1 MSTLGDINVVISAT
15 DEASG
20 VIEKVNASL
29 GDLSG
34 AGLERA
40 NKSLKTFRDEMGK
53 AEKNITTQ
61 KNALKQV
68 ETEYNKNTKGL
79 NDNLKALK
87 NNQSRVQ
94 NSIVTR
100 QEELEKLKA
109 SSVGL
114 DKNSIA
120 FKDNAKAIK
129 WTQTEID
136 GLQKQHKSIGAEIEK
151 VNKDI
156 QKNSD
161 SVTAARKA
169 VAEAEATYGKFAQK
183 LPEVEAAQ
191 KKIDKAMNAEKWV
204 NTGKSMKDV
213 GGAIDDITKPLQF
226 AAAGTLALGVAS
238 GKAAMDY
245 ETAFTGVRKTIDGTE
260 EQFVALNKGLRNMSE
275 TTPVAAKDL
284 ANLAAVGGQLGVGI
298 ENIEKFTKVI
308 ADMNVATNLTG
319 EEGAATLAQFMNVM
333 GENIDN
339 VDRVGSSI
347 VDLGNHSATTERDIA
362 EMAQRMGSFARSVG
376 IGTPQVLGYAAALA
390 SMGVEAQAGGSAV
403 GRTWASIQKA
413 VSGGGE
419 ELEAFAKYAGVS
431 AEEFKKQWNTDASGA
446 FNGLIKGLNQAE
458 DLTAA
463 LAEVGI
469 NNTLDVTAIQL
480 LAKGYDLMT
489 DCLNRSSKAYEENT
503 ALTNEAN
510 AAYNTVANKLKMA
523 MNAVTNAGIE
533 WGNVL
538 LPEVQKGAEWIGKAG
553 EALGNMSE
561 GQKQVYLGIGKTV
574 LVTGALSKA
583 VAVGTKTIGGIVEGV
598 GTLRGLFAGG
608 ALTGDATTAAVSIG
622 KVSGAVGGLV
632 LACVAA
638 KKASDYVY
646 DLNYNWSKGLEKG
659 DKSIDSSLEKY
670 QKINAAQKEISE
682 LKLTIESPESS
693 QEQVETAKQRLEE
706 IKQMLSEEYNLVIK
720 ADNSD
725 LDDAVK
731 SAQKISKNELQ
742 QSINEQ
748 SAELWERRGKFE
760 SYVSDYEAEKGR
772 YNNALAKQTKFSDL
786 KRQVS
791 ELDSEYRAGN
801 ISLAQYNN
809 SIKDLAKNAG
819 LSENAQRNATAA
831 VNEINTAYDNATY
844 NAEQYRKNME
854 NLTKAYTEVQD
865 KAKNVAKA
873 DAEMLNNAA
882 VEGDTAQM
890 EKTLSHMAD
899 IVKTYKLNAGEFAQ
913 TAALA
918 MNGVDSLNT
927 AWEKG
932 GDTLN
937 GVVNDY
943 IRAMNEFGASAQ
955 DTTVGAALIQN
966 GFTDVGQAAAKGDE
980 AVKGVL
986 KSIKSIGQQQG
997 LFDGLNADE
1006 ISGKI
1011 NDIAHAI
1018 GLLPKGKQIRIT
1030 ADGNIDIIDRAKQA
1044 ADELNKKGNI
1054 KVKIDVNGNVELLNT
1069 ADKKLKELVKNNK
1082 VDIKFNFDTKTSD
1095 IFDKAG
1101 NKMGEITVDGKVIW
1115 TSDTTEPD
1123 SYKPEAEGTANFE
1136 LGEHPT
1142 EAPDISGD
1150 ANFTL
1155 GNHPTEA
1162 PAIPGTANYNGNFPK
1177 SAPTIE
1183 GTAVYHVK
1191 LMGGGVL
1198 ANRIQGKAKG
1208 TQNFSGGLA
1217 MVNDEEGVS
1226 DNRELIIDGGRA
1238 FIPHGRNVI
1247 LPLSRG
1253 AKVYTARQTKRIMTA
1268 MGIPHYAQG
1277 KDNSEAF
1284 TTAKDDWTHYTKTHA
1299 VTITQELE
1307 KWVELSEKFKDNQKD
1322 IEDIE
1327 EEIYSL
1333 TVKQNDELNKTSEK
1347 WADKRIFNNDW
1358 EEYGDDIYSA
1368 YDRIKVRNME
1378 MVSSGKMTWDDY
1390 AEYMESAGE
1399 KMYDGRRDQSEKWL
1413 EHEKKYN
1420 KLSEEDYGAGLQ
1432 RMREY
1437 TLQMYEQGL
1446 IDKEKYRQA
1455 DRELEEKYLDFVS
1468 DKNANE
1474 YSAWQNDADM
1484 WERMRDTYDDW
1495 ADYNDSKLDF
1505 IKRKIEKVEDFYKDG
1520 KISFDEY
1527 DIATKNYQMDYYN
1540 EQSRIYD
1547 EKLQEFSSR
1556 ISKLREKYSDAEQK
1570 LQDSWTVSDR
1580 KENIEDLQSQIAM
1593 YRNATTHAGQEKLK
1607 SLESQLKDAQR
1618 QQQLYELQ
1626 QSNNK
1631 VLTQMQ
1637 SQYDYLEENKAAKL
1651 RELMKSTVDIAKLEA
1666 NMSAQIAAAKNA
1678 LNSDSL
1684 RQYNVLKDI
1693 YSAIKG
1699 LRMGATYTD
1708 SRTINNYQG
1717 TYNPK
1722 GVWSIV
1728 NGIAVGGMGS
1738 FVF

>member
-1 MSTLGDINVVISAT
+1 MSEVDSINIRITAT
-15 DEASG
+15 DEASANIQRVSNSLNSLNSGGRNAQNVAAG
-20 VIEKVNASL
+20 VE
-29 GDLSG
+29 
-34 AGLERA
+34 
-40 NKSLKTFRDEMGK
+40 
-53 AEKNITTQ
+53 
-61 KNALKQV
+61 
-68 ETEYNKNTKGL
+68 
-79 NDNLKALK
+79 
-87 NNQSRVQ
+87 SRW
-94 NSIVTR
+94 TR
-100 QEELEKLKA
+100 
-109 SSVGL
+109 
-114 DKNSIA
+114 
-120 FKDNAKAIK
+120 
-129 WTQTEID
+129 
-136 GLQKQHKSIGAEIEK
+136 
-151 VNKDI
+151 
-156 QKNSD
+156 
-161 SVTAARKA
+161 
-169 VAEAEATYGKFAQK
+169 
-183 LPEVEAAQ
+183 
-191 KKIDKAMNAEKWV
+191 
-204 NTGKSMKDV
+204 TGKSMKDV

-245 ETAFTGVRKTIDGTE
+245 ETAFTGVRKTVDGTE
-260 EQFVALNKGLRNMSE
+260 EQLSAVDKGLKEMSK
-275 TTPVAAKDL
+275 TTPVSAAEL
-284 ANLAAVGGQLGVGI
+284 ANLAAVGGQLGI
-298 ENIEKFTKVI
+298 ETGETGETILKFTKTM
-308 ADMNVATNLTG
+308 ADMGAATNLTG
-319 EEGAATLAQFMNVM
+319 EQGAAAMARFLNVM
-333 GENIDN
+333 GESKDN

-347 VDLGNHSATTERDIA
+347 VDLGNHTATSEAEIA
-362 EMAQRMGSFARSVG
+362 EMALRMGKFGNTVG
-376 IGTPQVLGYAAALA
+376 MNSAQVLGYSAAL
-390 SMGVEAQAGGSAV
+390 SSLGIEAQMGGSAI
-403 GRTWASIQKA
+403 GRTWLSIQEA

-419 ELEAFAKYAGVS
+419 SLEAFAKYAGVS
-431 AEEFKKQWNTDASGA
+431 AADFKKQWSTDPSGA
-446 FNGLIKGLNQAE
+446 FNSLIKGLSATK
-458 DLTAA
+458 DLTKALGDLGIDNIQDKQAVMA
-463 LAEVGI
+463 LA
-469 NNTLDVTAIQL
+469 N
-480 LAKGYDLMT
+480 GYDLMT

-561 GQKQVYLGIGKTV
+561 GQKQATLTAGKFI
-574 LVTGALSKA
+574 LVTGASTKA
-583 VAVGTKTIGGIVEGV
+583 VASGAKTIGGLVEGIGKLKEV
-598 GTLRGLFAGG
+598 ANAGG
-608 ALTGDATTAAVSIG
+608 AAGKIASATLGLGKFGIAV
-622 KVSGAVGGLV
+622 GAVTGGIYL
-632 LACVAA
+632 A
-638 KKASDYVY
+638 KKAYEGFENRKLNFSKDLASDAAELL
-646 DLNYNWSKGLEKG
+646 DM
-659 DKSIDSSLEKY
+659 
-670 QKINAAQKEISE
+670 QKRYSE
-682 LKLTIESPESS
+682 LNKLQWEYRDLTSRSNSGQLKGEEL
-693 QEQVETAKQRLEE
+693 EYAKNRVEE
-706 IKQMLSEEYNLVIK
+706 IKKILSEQFKINVDSGDIDNAIEKSKQLMRSQMIPKRSELISQVGSISDNDYKDLVATWENNSRTLDEYSNKMQANSNASEAIQKLCNDWQELTVEQQMSVDKQKEFSKALNDAAHAGGIPEDWIYGYNEFGKALLDLGANYKELSDKSEKLRESISRDDETIRNMKKSCEDLAQIGILEIENGETEKGLNDMALAIK
-720 ADNSD
+720 KAGLS
-725 LDDAVK
+725 ATEY
-731 SAQKISKNELQ
+731 AQK
-742 QSINEQ
+742 
-748 SAELWERRGKFE
+748 A
-760 SYVSDYEAEKGR
+760 
-772 YNNALAKQTKFSDL
+772 ALAKT
-786 KRQVS
+786 
-791 ELDSEYRAGN
+791 
-801 ISLAQYNN
+801 
-809 SIKDLAKNAG
+809 
-819 LSENAQRNATAA
+819 
-831 VNEINTAYDNATY
+831 
-844 NAEQYRKNME
+844 
-854 NLTKAYTEVQD
+854 
-865 KAKNVAKA
+865 
-873 DAEMLNNAA
+873 
-882 VEGDTAQM
+882 
-890 EKTLSHMAD
+890 
-899 IVKTYKLNAGEFAQ
+899 
-913 TAALA
+913 
-918 MNGVDSLNT
+918 GVDSLST
-927 AWEKG
+927 AWRQAAEG
-932 GDTLN
+932 NGTALN
-937 GVVNDY
+937 NVVNEY
-943 IRAMNEFGASAQ
+943 INSMQKFGASAQ
-955 DTTVGAALIQN
+955 DTAVGAALIQN

-1054 KVKIDVNGNVELLNT
+1054 KVKIDVDGNVELLST
-1069 ADKKLKELVKNNK
+1069 ADEKLKELVKNNE
-1082 VDIKFNFDTKTSD
+1082 VDIKFNFDTETSD
-1095 IFDKAG
+1095 ILDKAG
-1101 NKMGEITVDGKVIW
+1101 NKIGEITVDGKVIW

-1123 SYKPEAEGTANFE
+1123 NYTPKDKPATAIYSCDSTEPDGYQPKDKTATVYYKVEM
-1136 LGEHPT
+1136 
-1142 EAPDISGD
+1142 I
-1150 ANFTL
+1150 
-1155 GNHPTEA
+1155 
-1162 PAIPGTANYNGNFPK
+1162 
-1177 SAPTIE
+1177 
-1183 GTAVYHVK
+1183 
-1191 LMGGGVL
+1191 GGGIL
-1198 ANRIQGKAKG
+1198 NNRVQGKTWDGKVKENAKG

-1333 TVKQNDELNKTSEK
+1333 TVKQNDERNKASEK

-1399 KMYDGRRDQSEKWL
+1399 KMYDSRRDQSEKWL

-1495 ADYNDSKLDF
+1495 SEYNDSKLDF

-1580 KENIEDLQSQIAM
+1580 KENIEDLQNQIAM

-1699 LRMGATYTD
+1699 LRLGASYTD
-1708 SRTINNYQG
+1708 SRTINNYKG
-1717 TYNPK
+1717 EYNPK

>member
-61 KNALKQV
+61 KNALKQA

-136 GLQKQHKSIGAEIEK
+136 SLQKQHKSIGTEIEK

-245 ETAFTGVRKTIDGTE
+245 ETAFTGVRKTVDGTE
-260 EQFVALNKGLRNMSE
+260 EQLAAVDKGLKEMSK
-275 TTPVAAKDL
+275 TTPVSAAEL
-284 ANLAAVGGQLGVGI
+284 ANLAAVGGQLGI
-298 ENIEKFTKVI
+298 ETGETGETILKFTKTM
-308 ADMNVATNLTG
+308 ADMGAATNLTG
-319 EEGAATLAQFMNVM
+319 EQGAAAMARFLNVM
-333 GENIDN
+333 GESKDN

-347 VDLGNHSATTERDIA
+347 VDLGNHTATSEAEIA
-362 EMAQRMGSFARSVG
+362 EMALRMGKFGNTVG
-376 IGTPQVLGYAAALA
+376 MNSAQVLGYSAAL
-390 SMGVEAQAGGSAV
+390 SSLGIEAQMGGSAI
-403 GRTWASIQKA
+403 GRTWLSTQEA

-419 ELEAFAKYAGVS
+419 SLEAFAKYAGVS
-431 AEEFKKQWNTDASGA
+431 AADFKKQWSTDPSGA
-446 FNGLIKGLNQAE
+446 FNSLIKGLSATK
-458 DLTAA
+458 DLTKALGDLGIDNIQDKQAVMA
-463 LAEVGI
+463 LA
-469 NNTLDVTAIQL
+469 N
-480 LAKGYDLMT
+480 GYDLMT

-725 LDDAVK
+725 LDDVVK

-760 SYVSDYEAEKGR
+760 SYVSDYEAEKGK

-819 LSENAQRNATAA
+819 LSENAQRNAKAA

-844 NAEQYRKNME
+844 NAEQYSKNME

-966 GFTDVGQAAAKGDE
+966 GFTDIGQAAAKGDE

-986 KSIKSIGQQQG
+986 DSIKSIGQQQG
-997 LFDGLNADE
+997 LFDGLNTE
-1006 ISGKI
+1006 QITSKI

-1018 GLLPKGKQIRIT
+1018 GLLPK
-1030 ADGNIDIIDRAKQA
+1030 N
-1044 ADELNKKGNI
+1044 
-1054 KVKIDVNGNVELLNT
+1054 
-1069 ADKKLKELVKNNK
+1069 KELT
-1082 VDIKFNFDTKTSD
+1082 I
-1095 IFDKAG
+1095 
-1101 NKMGEITVDGKVIW
+1101 DGKVVW
-1115 TSDTTEPD
+1115 KSDTSEPD

-1183 GTAVYHVK
+1183 GTAVYRVK

-1198 ANRIQGKAKG
+1198 ANRIQGNAKG

-1333 TVKQNDELNKTSEK
+1333 TVKENDEKNKASEK

-1378 MVSSGKMTWDDY
+1378 MVSSGKMTWEDY
-1390 AEYMESAGE
+1390 TEYMESAGE
-1399 KMYDGRRDQSEKWL
+1399 KMYDSRRDQSEKWL

-1580 KENIEDLQSQIAM
+1580 KENIEDLQNQIAM

-1666 NMSAQIAAAKNA
+1666 NMSAQIAVAKNA

-1684 RQYNVLKDI
+1684 RQYNVLRDI

>member
-1 MSTLGDINVVISAT
+1 MSTLDDINVVISAT

-53 AEKNITTQ
+53 AEKNIKSQ
-61 KNALKQV
+61 KENVISNQKALQSASVTLREKQAAV
-68 ETEYNKNTKGL
+68 KAVAREYKANT
-79 NDNLKALK
+79 AELK
-87 NNQSRVQ
+87 NNGSALKLEAENISKTIAQNKEKISTLQ
-94 NSIVTR
+94 NSNKSLKR
-100 QEELEKLKA
+100 NSEEYKKNAEQIKKVRSENTDLISKNKA
-109 SSVGL
+109 L
-114 DKNSIA
+114 TASIKENDSA
-120 FKDNAKAIK
+120 
-129 WTQTEID
+129 
-136 GLQKQHKSIGAEIEK
+136 IEK
-151 VNKDI
+151 AAKKYKDA
-156 QKNSD
+156 QAEVKE
-161 SVTAARKA
+161 AAAEYKKQSAAVKESKKA

-245 ETAFTGVRKTIDGTE
+245 ETAFTGVRKTVDGTE

-489 DCLNRSSKAYEENT
+489 DCLNRSSRAYEENT

-510 AAYNTVANKLKMA
+510 AAYNTTANKLKMA

-583 VAVGTKTIGGIVEGV
+583 VAVGTKTIGGIVEGI

-608 ALTGDATTAAVSIG
+608 ALTGDAATAAVSIG

-659 DKSIDSSLEKY
+659 DKSIDRSLEKY
-670 QKINAAQKEISE
+670 QKINAAQKEISQ

-955 DTTVGAALIQN
+955 DTAVGAALIQN

-986 KSIKSIGQQQG
+986 DSIKSIGQQQG
-997 LFDGLNADE
+997 LFDGLNTEQITA
-1006 ISGKI
+1006 KI

-1018 GLLPKGKQIRIT
+1018 GLLPK
-1030 ADGNIDIIDRAKQA
+1030 N
-1044 ADELNKKGNI
+1044 
-1054 KVKIDVNGNVELLNT
+1054 
-1069 ADKKLKELVKNNK
+1069 KELT
-1082 VDIKFNFDTKTSD
+1082 I
-1095 IFDKAG
+1095 
-1101 NKMGEITVDGKVIW
+1101 DGKVVW
-1115 TSDTTEPD
+1115 KSDTSEPD
-1123 SYKPEAEGTANFE
+1123 SYEPEAEGTANFE

-1142 EAPDISGD
+1142 EAPNISGD

-1284 TTAKDDWTHYTKTHA
+1284 TTAKDDWTRYTKTHA

-1333 TVKQNDELNKTSEK
+1333 TVKQNDERNKASEK

-1399 KMYDGRRDQSEKWL
+1399 KMYDSRRDQSEKWL

-1495 ADYNDSKLDF
+1495 SEYNDSKLDF

-1580 KENIEDLQSQIAM
+1580 KENIEDLQNQIAM

-1666 NMSAQIAAAKNA
+1666 NMSSQIAAAKNA

-1684 RQYNVLKDI
+1684 RQYNVLRDI

-1699 LRMGATYTD
+1699 LRLGASYTD

>member
-1 MSTLGDINVVISAT
+1 MSEVDSINIRITAT
-15 DEASG
+15 DEASANIQRVSNSLNSLNSGGRNAQNVAAG
-20 VIEKVNASL
+20 VE
-29 GDLSG
+29 
-34 AGLERA
+34 
-40 NKSLKTFRDEMGK
+40 
-53 AEKNITTQ
+53 
-61 KNALKQV
+61 
-68 ETEYNKNTKGL
+68 
-79 NDNLKALK
+79 
-87 NNQSRVQ
+87 SRW
-94 NSIVTR
+94 TR
-100 QEELEKLKA
+100 
-109 SSVGL
+109 
-114 DKNSIA
+114 
-120 FKDNAKAIK
+120 
-129 WTQTEID
+129 
-136 GLQKQHKSIGAEIEK
+136 
-151 VNKDI
+151 
-156 QKNSD
+156 
-161 SVTAARKA
+161 
-169 VAEAEATYGKFAQK
+169 
-183 LPEVEAAQ
+183 
-191 KKIDKAMNAEKWV
+191 
-204 NTGKSMKDV
+204 TGKSMKDV
-213 GGAIDDITKPLQF
+213 GGAIDEITKPLQF

-245 ETAFTGVRKTIDGTE
+245 ETAFTGVRKTVDGTE
-260 EQFVALNKGLRNMSE
+260 EQLAAVDKGLKEMSK
-275 TTPVAAKDL
+275 TTPVNAAEL
-284 ANLAAVGGQLGVGI
+284 ANLAAVGGQLGI
-298 ENIEKFTKVI
+298 ETGETGETILKFTKTM
-308 ADMNVATNLTG
+308 ADMGAATNLTG
-319 EEGAATLAQFMNVM
+319 EQGAAAMARFLNVM
-333 GENIDN
+333 GESKDN

-347 VDLGNHSATTERDIA
+347 VDLGNRTATSEAEIA
-362 EMAQRMGSFARSVG
+362 EMALRMGKFGNTVG
-376 IGTPQVLGYAAALA
+376 MNSAQVLGYSAAL
-390 SMGVEAQAGGSAV
+390 SSLGIEAQMGGSAI
-403 GRTWASIQKA
+403 GRTWLSIQEA

-419 ELEAFAKYAGVS
+419 SLEAFAKYAGVS
-431 AEEFKKQWNTDASGA
+431 AADFKKQWSTDPSGA
-446 FNGLIKGLNQAE
+446 FNSLIKGLSATK
-458 DLTAA
+458 DLTKALGDLGIDNIQDKQAVMA
-463 LAEVGI
+463 LA
-469 NNTLDVTAIQL
+469 N
-480 LAKGYDLMT
+480 GYDLMT

-553 EALGNMSE
+553 EALGNMSDE
-561 GQKQVYLGIGKTV
+561 GKRAYLGIGKTV
-574 LVTGALSKA
+574 LVTGALSKGGA
-583 VAVGTKTIGGIVEGV
+583 AIVKTIGGVAEGI

-608 ALTGDATTAAVSIG
+608 ALTGDAATAAVSIG
-622 KVSGAVGGLV
+622 KVSGAVGGLI
-632 LACVAA
+632 LACVGA
-638 KKASDYVY
+638 KKASEYVY

-819 LSENAQRNATAA
+819 LSENSQRNAKAA

-844 NAEQYRKNME
+844 NAEQYSKNME

-932 GDTLN
+932 GDTLD
-937 GVVNDY
+937 GVVKDY

-966 GFTDVGQAAAKGDE
+966 GFTDIGQAAAKGDE

-986 KSIKSIGQQQG
+986 NSIKSIGQQQG
-997 LFDGLNADE
+997 LFDGLNTEQITA
-1006 ISGKI
+1006 KI

-1018 GLLPKGKQIRIT
+1018 GLLPK
-1030 ADGNIDIIDRAKQA
+1030 N
-1044 ADELNKKGNI
+1044 
-1054 KVKIDVNGNVELLNT
+1054 
-1069 ADKKLKELVKNNK
+1069 KELT
-1082 VDIKFNFDTKTSD
+1082 I
-1095 IFDKAG
+1095 
-1101 NKMGEITVDGKVIW
+1101 DGKVVW
-1115 TSDTTEPD
+1115 KSDTSEPD
-1123 SYKPEAEGTANFE
+1123 SYEPEDKNPTVVYGKDSTEPDGYQPTDKNATAIF
-1136 LGEHPT
+1136 GKDST
-1142 EAPDISGD
+1142 EPDGYQPENKY
-1150 ANFTL
+1150 ATVYYKV
-1155 GNHPTEA
+1155 E
-1162 PAIPGTANYNGNFPK
+1162 
-1177 SAPTIE
+1177 TI
-1183 GTAVYHVK
+1183 
-1191 LMGGGVL
+1191 GGGIL
-1198 ANRIQGKAKG
+1198 NNRVQGKTWDGKVKENAKG

-1333 TVKQNDELNKTSEK
+1333 TVKQNDERNKASEK

-1399 KMYDGRRDQSEKWL
+1399 KMYDSRRDQSEKWL

-1495 ADYNDSKLDF
+1495 SEYNDSKLDF

-1580 KENIEDLQSQIAM
+1580 KENIEDLQNQIAM
-1593 YRNATTHAGQEKLK
+1593 YRNATTRAGQEKLK

-1684 RQYNVLKDI
+1684 RQYNVLRDI

-1708 SRTINNYQG
+1708 SRTINNYKG
-1717 TYNPK
+1717 EYNPK

>member
-1 MSTLGDINVVISAT
+1 MSEVDSINIRITAT
-15 DEASG
+15 DEASANIQRVSNSLNSLNSGGRNAQNVAAG
-20 VIEKVNASL
+20 VE
-29 GDLSG
+29 
-34 AGLERA
+34 
-40 NKSLKTFRDEMGK
+40 
-53 AEKNITTQ
+53 
-61 KNALKQV
+61 
-68 ETEYNKNTKGL
+68 
-79 NDNLKALK
+79 
-87 NNQSRVQ
+87 SRW
-94 NSIVTR
+94 TR
-100 QEELEKLKA
+100 
-109 SSVGL
+109 
-114 DKNSIA
+114 
-120 FKDNAKAIK
+120 
-129 WTQTEID
+129 
-136 GLQKQHKSIGAEIEK
+136 
-151 VNKDI
+151 
-156 QKNSD
+156 
-161 SVTAARKA
+161 
-169 VAEAEATYGKFAQK
+169 
-183 LPEVEAAQ
+183 
-191 KKIDKAMNAEKWV
+191 
-204 NTGKSMKDV
+204 TGKSMKDV

-245 ETAFTGVRKTIDGTE
+245 ETAFTGVRKTVDGTE
-260 EQFVALNKGLRNMSE
+260 EQLAAVDKGLKELSK
-275 TTPVAAKDL
+275 TTPVSAAEL
-284 ANLAAVGGQLGVGI
+284 ANLAAVGGQLGI
-298 ENIEKFTKVI
+298 ETGETGETILKFTKTM
-308 ADMNVATNLTG
+308 ADMGAATNLTG
-319 EEGAATLAQFMNVM
+319 EQGAAAMARFLNVM
-333 GENIDN
+333 GESKDN

-347 VDLGNHSATTERDIA
+347 VDLGNHTATSEAEIA
-362 EMAQRMGSFARSVG
+362 EMALRMGKFGNTVG
-376 IGTPQVLGYAAALA
+376 MNSAQVLGYSAAL
-390 SMGVEAQAGGSAV
+390 SSLGIEAQMGGSAI
-403 GRTWASIQKA
+403 GRTWLSIQEA

-419 ELEAFAKYAGVS
+419 SLEAFAKYAGVS
-431 AEEFKKQWNTDASGA
+431 AADFKKQWSTDPSGA
-446 FNGLIKGLNQAE
+446 FNSLIKGLSATK
-458 DLTAA
+458 DLTKALGDLGIDNIQDKQAVMA
-463 LAEVGI
+463 LA
-469 NNTLDVTAIQL
+469 N
-480 LAKGYDLMT
+480 GYDLMT

-561 GQKQVYLGIGKTV
+561 GQKQATLTAGKFI
-574 LVTGALSKA
+574 LVTGASTKA
-583 VAVGTKTIGGIVEGV
+583 VASGAKTIGGLVEGI
-598 GTLRGLFAGG
+598 GKLKEAANAGG
-608 ALTGDATTAAVSIG
+608 AAGKIASATLGLG
-622 KVSGAVGGLV
+622 KLGLAVGVVTGGIYL
-632 LACVAA
+632 A
-638 KKASDYVY
+638 KKAYEGFENRKLNFSK
-646 DLNYNWSKGLEKG
+646 DLAADAAELL
-659 DKSIDSSLEKY
+659 DM
-670 QKINAAQKEISE
+670 QKRYSE
-682 LKLTIESPESS
+682 LNKLQWEYRDLTSRSNSGQLKGEEL
-693 QEQVETAKQRLEE
+693 EYAKNRVEE
-706 IKQMLSEEYNLVIK
+706 IKKILSEQFKINVDSGDIDNAIEKSKQLMRSQMIPKRSELISQVGSISDNDYKDLVATWENNSRTLDEYSNKMQANSNASEAIQKLCNDWQELTVEQQMSVDKQKEFSKALNDAAHAGGIPEDWIYGYNEFGKALLDLGANYKELSDKSERLRESINRDDETIRNMKKSCEDLAQIGILEIENGETEKGLNDMALAIK
-720 ADNSD
+720 KAGLS
-725 LDDAVK
+725 ATEY
-731 SAQKISKNELQ
+731 AQK
-742 QSINEQ
+742 
-748 SAELWERRGKFE
+748 A
-760 SYVSDYEAEKGR
+760 
-772 YNNALAKQTKFSDL
+772 ALAKT
-786 KRQVS
+786 
-791 ELDSEYRAGN
+791 
-801 ISLAQYNN
+801 
-809 SIKDLAKNAG
+809 
-819 LSENAQRNATAA
+819 
-831 VNEINTAYDNATY
+831 
-844 NAEQYRKNME
+844 
-854 NLTKAYTEVQD
+854 
-865 KAKNVAKA
+865 
-873 DAEMLNNAA
+873 
-882 VEGDTAQM
+882 
-890 EKTLSHMAD
+890 
-899 IVKTYKLNAGEFAQ
+899 
-913 TAALA
+913 
-918 MNGVDSLNT
+918 GVDSLST
-927 AWEKG
+927 AWRQAAEG
-932 GDTLN
+932 NGTALN
-937 GVVNDY
+937 NVVNEY
-943 IRAMNEFGASAQ
+943 INSMQKFGASAQ
-955 DTTVGAALIQN
+955 DTAVGAALIKN
-966 GFTDVGQAAAKGDE
+966 GFNSIGQAAAAGKLDVISQQATELAHQLGLIPKDKRISINADGDISIIDE
-980 AVKGVL
+980 ASQKIQ
-986 KSIKSIGQQQG
+986 SIQNDNVTVSV
-997 LFDGLNADE
+997 NADGD
-1006 ISGKI
+1006 ITIIDDATGKVQTLSGLG
-1011 NDIAHAI
+1011 DIHI
-1018 GLLPKGKQIRIT
+1018 QVNS
-1030 ADGNIDIIDRAKQA
+1030 DGNIEILDEANKKIAEINKTTGEIIVNGEYDGA
-1044 ADELNKKGNI
+1044 ADVEQAI
-1054 KVKIDVNGNVELLNT
+1054 KDKDNV
-1069 ADKKLKELVKNNK
+1069 ADKSTTTTVTGSYPGKE
-1082 VDIKFNFDTKTSD
+1082 DIAQAISD
-1095 IFDKAG
+1095 AASLSDKSVTY
-1101 NKMGEITVDGKVIW
+1101 TV
-1115 TSDTTEPD
+1115 T
-1123 SYKPEAEGTANFE
+1123 YKQIGT
-1136 LGEHPT
+1136 P
-1142 EAPDISGD
+1142 
-1150 ANFTL
+1150 
-1155 GNHPTEA
+1155 
-1162 PAIPGTANYNGNFPK
+1162 PK
-1177 SAPTIE
+1177 E
-1183 GTAVYHVK
+1183 
-1191 LMGGGVL
+1191 
-1198 ANRIQGKAKG
+1198 NAKG

-1333 TVKQNDELNKTSEK
+1333 TVKQNDERNKASEK

-1390 AEYMESAGE
+1390 AEYMESAGK
-1399 KMYDGRRDQSEKWL
+1399 KMYDSRRDQSEKWL

-1420 KLSEEDYGAGLQ
+1420 KLSEDDYGAGLQ

-1580 KENIEDLQSQIAM
+1580 KENIEDLQNQIAM

-1666 NMSAQIAAAKNA
+1666 NMSLQIAAAKNA

-1684 RQYNVLKDI
+1684 RQYNVLRDI

>member
-109 SSVGL
+109 SSVRL

-120 FKDNAKAIK
+120 FNDNAKAIK

-245 ETAFTGVRKTIDGTE
+245 ETAFTGVRKTVDGTE

-333 GENIDN
+333 GEDIDN
-339 VDRVGSSI
+339 VDRAGSSI

-390 SMGVEAQAGGSAV
+390 SMGVEAQAGGSAI

-413 VSGGGE
+413 VSSGGE
-419 ELEAFAKYAGVS
+419 SLEAFAKYAGVS

-446 FNGLIKGLNQAE
+446 FNGFIKGLSQSK

-463 LAEVGI
+463 LEEVGI

-574 LVTGALSKA
+574 LVTGALSKGGA
-583 VAVGTKTIGGIVEGV
+583 AIVKTIGGVAEGI
-598 GTLRGLFAGG
+598 GTLKAAG
-608 ALTGDATTAAVSIG
+608 AAVSGIAASAPALLPIAAALAIPTATVVG
-622 KVSGAVGGLV
+622 MKLYADHVEEARQNLLHSGSGAVE
-632 LACVAA
+632 LAEHTTQAASAANELA
-638 KKASDYVY
+638 KKTQRLKEVNDIISSGGTGDEAQAQEQVNAALAEKKELIQWFND
-646 DLNYNWSKGLEKG
+646 NYGQYLSNLEKEKG
-659 DKSIDSSLEKY
+659 ITESKAETLNKMTAAERDNRMAELNNKMSEAGSNMPELQKNIAALDNENQRLYEKSTALNNLQAGLRAYKDETLKVMDAEKQGLISKEEYYKQTDAIDKKY
-670 QKINAAQKEISE
+670 GYLTQAYRDAYGSEVANPFVDMGVGLKDADKVINDIGKMISDITDTENGKIAKNSKDIETATASMEEYRQAARIANDLLISE
-682 LKLTIESPESS
+682 LPNAMAQGNQKV
-693 QEQVETAKQRLEE
+693 QE
-706 IKQMLSEEYNLVIK
+706 Y
-720 ADNSD
+720 
-725 LDDAVK
+725 
-731 SAQKISKNELQ
+731 ISKIGEYGKTVGFGMNEMGSYAQ
-742 QSINEQ
+742 Q
-748 SAELWERRGKFE
+748 A
-760 SYVSDYEAEKGR
+760 
-772 YNNALAKQTKFSDL
+772 ALKLNGFS
-786 KRQVS
+786 
-791 ELDSEYRAGN
+791 
-801 ISLAQYNN
+801 
-809 SIKDLAKNAG
+809 
-819 LSENAQRNATAA
+819 
-831 VNEINTAYDNATY
+831 
-844 NAEQYRKNME
+844 NAEAAAADKN
-854 NLTKAYTEVQD
+854 
-865 KAKNVAKA
+865 
-873 DAEMLNNAA
+873 
-882 VEGDTAQM
+882 GG
-890 EKTLSHMAD
+890 MANSVRD
-899 IVKTYKLNAGEFAQ
+899 C
-913 TAALA
+913 
-918 MNGVDSLNT
+918 
-927 AWEKG
+927 
-932 GDTLN
+932 
-937 GVVNDY
+937 VN
-943 IRAMNEFGASAQ
+943 IMQQWGASAQ
-955 DTTVGAALIQN
+955 QASTQAALLQN
-966 GFTDVGQAAAKGDE
+966 GFNSIGQAAAAGKLDVISQQATELAHQLGLIPDN
-980 AVKGVL
+980 
-986 KSIKSIGQQQG
+986 KSISISASGDISILETAEDKIQSIQN
-997 LFDGLNADE
+997 DNITVSVNADGDVE
-1006 ISGKI
+1006 VLDKAG
-1011 NDIAHAI
+1011 NQVQYLEGI
-1018 GLLPKGKQIRIT
+1018 GAVSLQVN
-1030 ADGNIDIIDRAKQA
+1030 ADGNIDVLNDAGEKIAEIPKEVNTDTEINVNANTDSAKSA
-1044 ADELNKKGNI
+1044 INDLNSER
-1054 KVKIDVNGNVELLNT
+1054 VTVT
-1069 ADKKLKELVKNNK
+1069 ADADVTDADAKIKGLSQTVNITLNYKATGDVPKEN
-1082 VDIKFNFDTKTSD
+1082 
-1095 IFDKAG
+1095 
-1101 NKMGEITVDGKVIW
+1101 
-1115 TSDTTEPD
+1115 
-1123 SYKPEAEGTANFE
+1123 
-1136 LGEHPT
+1136 
-1142 EAPDISGD
+1142 
-1150 ANFTL
+1150 
-1155 GNHPTEA
+1155 
-1162 PAIPGTANYNGNFPK
+1162 
-1177 SAPTIE
+1177 
-1183 GTAVYHVK
+1183 
-1191 LMGGGVL
+1191 
-1198 ANRIQGKAKG
+1198 AKG

-1333 TVKQNDELNKTSEK
+1333 TVKQNDERNKASEK

-1399 KMYDGRRDQSEKWL
+1399 KMYDSRRDQSEKWL

-1580 KENIEDLQSQIAM
+1580 KENIEDLQNQIAM

-1666 NMSAQIAAAKNA
+1666 NMSSQIAAAKNA

-1684 RQYNVLKDI
+1684 RQYNVLRDI

>member
-1 MSTLGDINVVISAT
+1 MSEVDSINIRITAT
-15 DEASG
+15 DEASANIQRVSNSLNSLNSGGRNAQNVAAG
-20 VIEKVNASL
+20 VE
-29 GDLSG
+29 
-34 AGLERA
+34 
-40 NKSLKTFRDEMGK
+40 
-53 AEKNITTQ
+53 
-61 KNALKQV
+61 
-68 ETEYNKNTKGL
+68 
-79 NDNLKALK
+79 
-87 NNQSRVQ
+87 SRW
-94 NSIVTR
+94 TR
-100 QEELEKLKA
+100 
-109 SSVGL
+109 
-114 DKNSIA
+114 
-120 FKDNAKAIK
+120 
-129 WTQTEID
+129 
-136 GLQKQHKSIGAEIEK
+136 
-151 VNKDI
+151 
-156 QKNSD
+156 
-161 SVTAARKA
+161 
-169 VAEAEATYGKFAQK
+169 
-183 LPEVEAAQ
+183 
-191 KKIDKAMNAEKWV
+191 
-204 NTGKSMKDV
+204 TGKSMKDV

-245 ETAFTGVRKTIDGTE
+245 ETAFTGVRKTVDGTE
-260 EQFVALNKGLRNMSE
+260 EQLAAVDKGLKELSK
-275 TTPVAAKDL
+275 TTPVSAAEL
-284 ANLAAVGGQLGVGI
+284 ANLAAVGGQLGI
-298 ENIEKFTKVI
+298 ETGETGETILKFTKTM
-308 ADMNVATNLTG
+308 ADMGAATNLTG
-319 EEGAATLAQFMNVM
+319 EQGAAAMARFLNVM
-333 GENIDN
+333 GESKDN

-347 VDLGNHSATTERDIA
+347 VDLGNHTATSEAEIA
-362 EMAQRMGSFARSVG
+362 EMALRMGKFGNTVG
-376 IGTPQVLGYAAALA
+376 MNSAQVLGYSAAL
-390 SMGVEAQAGGSAV
+390 SSLGIEAQMGGSAI
-403 GRTWASIQKA
+403 GRTWLSIQEA

-419 ELEAFAKYAGVS
+419 SLEAFAKYAGVS
-431 AEEFKKQWNTDASGA
+431 AADFKKQWSTDPSGA
-446 FNGLIKGLNQAE
+446 FNSLIKGLSATK
-458 DLTAA
+458 DLTKALGDLGIDNIQDKQAVMA
-463 LAEVGI
+463 LA
-469 NNTLDVTAIQL
+469 N
-480 LAKGYDLMT
+480 GYDLMT

-553 EALGNMSE
+553 EALGNMNE

-583 VAVGTKTIGGIVEGV
+583 VAVGTKTIGGIVEGI

-608 ALTGDATTAAVSIG
+608 ALTGDAATAAVSIG

-670 QKINAAQKEISE
+670 QKINAAQKEISQ

-706 IKQMLSEEYNLVIK
+706 IKQMLSDEYNLVIK

-955 DTTVGAALIQN
+955 DTAVGAALIQN
-966 GFTDVGQAAAKGDE
+966 GFADIGQAAAKGDE

-986 KSIKSIGQQQG
+986 DSIKSIGQQQG
-997 LFDGLNADE
+997 LFDGLNTEQITA
-1006 ISGKI
+1006 KI

-1018 GLLPKGKQIRIT
+1018 GLLPK
-1030 ADGNIDIIDRAKQA
+1030 N
-1044 ADELNKKGNI
+1044 
-1054 KVKIDVNGNVELLNT
+1054 
-1069 ADKKLKELVKNNK
+1069 KELT
-1082 VDIKFNFDTKTSD
+1082 I
-1095 IFDKAG
+1095 
-1101 NKMGEITVDGKVIW
+1101 DGKVVW

-1123 SYKPEAEGTANFE
+1123 SYEPEDKNPTVVYGKDSTEPDGYQPTDKNATAIF
-1136 LGEHPT
+1136 GKDST
-1142 EAPDISGD
+1142 EPDGYQPENKY
-1150 ANFTL
+1150 ATVYYKV
-1155 GNHPTEA
+1155 E
-1162 PAIPGTANYNGNFPK
+1162 
-1177 SAPTIE
+1177 TI
-1183 GTAVYHVK
+1183 
-1191 LMGGGVL
+1191 GGGIL
-1198 ANRIQGKAKG
+1198 NNRVQGKTWDGKVKENAKG

-1333 TVKQNDELNKTSEK
+1333 TVKQNDERNKASEK

-1399 KMYDGRRDQSEKWL
+1399 KMYDSRRDQSEKWL

-1684 RQYNVLKDI
+1684 RQYNVLRDI

>member
-1 MSTLGDINVVISAT
+1 MSEVDSINIRITAT
-15 DEASG
+15 DEASANIQRVSNSLNSLNSGGRNAQNVAAG
-20 VIEKVNASL
+20 VE
-29 GDLSG
+29 
-34 AGLERA
+34 
-40 NKSLKTFRDEMGK
+40 
-53 AEKNITTQ
+53 
-61 KNALKQV
+61 
-68 ETEYNKNTKGL
+68 
-79 NDNLKALK
+79 
-87 NNQSRVQ
+87 SRW
-94 NSIVTR
+94 TR
-100 QEELEKLKA
+100 
-109 SSVGL
+109 
-114 DKNSIA
+114 
-120 FKDNAKAIK
+120 
-129 WTQTEID
+129 
-136 GLQKQHKSIGAEIEK
+136 
-151 VNKDI
+151 
-156 QKNSD
+156 
-161 SVTAARKA
+161 
-169 VAEAEATYGKFAQK
+169 
-183 LPEVEAAQ
+183 
-191 KKIDKAMNAEKWV
+191 
-204 NTGKSMKDV
+204 TGKSMKDV

-245 ETAFTGVRKTIDGTE
+245 ETAFTGVRKTVDGTE
-260 EQFVALNKGLRNMSE
+260 EQLSAVDKGLKEMSK
-275 TTPVAAKDL
+275 TTPVSAAEL
-284 ANLAAVGGQLGVGI
+284 ANLAAVGGQLGI
-298 ENIEKFTKVI
+298 ETGETGETILKFTKTM
-308 ADMNVATNLTG
+308 ADMGAATNLTG
-319 EEGAATLAQFMNVM
+319 EQGAAAMARFLNVM
-333 GENIDN
+333 GESKDN

-347 VDLGNHSATTERDIA
+347 VDLGNHTATSEAEIA
-362 EMAQRMGSFARSVG
+362 EMALRMGKFGNTVG
-376 IGTPQVLGYAAALA
+376 MNSAQVLGYSAAL
-390 SMGVEAQAGGSAV
+390 SSLGIEAQMGGSAI
-403 GRTWASIQKA
+403 GRTWLSIQEA

-419 ELEAFAKYAGVS
+419 SLEAFAKYAGVS
-431 AEEFKKQWNTDASGA
+431 AADFKKQWSTDPSGA
-446 FNGLIKGLNQAE
+446 FNSLIKGLSATK
-458 DLTAA
+458 DLTKALGDLGIDNIQDKQAVMA
-463 LAEVGI
+463 LA
-469 NNTLDVTAIQL
+469 N
-480 LAKGYDLMT
+480 GYDLMT

-561 GQKQVYLGIGKTV
+561 GQKQATLTAGKFI
-574 LVTGALSKA
+574 LVTGASTKA
-583 VAVGTKTIGGIVEGV
+583 VASGAKTIGGLVEGIGKLKEV
-598 GTLRGLFAGG
+598 ANAGG
-608 ALTGDATTAAVSIG
+608 AAGKIASATLGLGKFGIAV
-622 KVSGAVGGLV
+622 GAVTGGIYL
-632 LACVAA
+632 A
-638 KKASDYVY
+638 KKAYEGFENRKLNFSKDLASDAAELL
-646 DLNYNWSKGLEKG
+646 DM
-659 DKSIDSSLEKY
+659 
-670 QKINAAQKEISE
+670 QKRYSE
-682 LKLTIESPESS
+682 LNKLQWEYRDLTSRSNSGQLKGEEL
-693 QEQVETAKQRLEE
+693 EYAKNRVEE
-706 IKQMLSEEYNLVIK
+706 IKKILSEQFKINVDSGDIDNAIEKSKQLMRSQMIPKRSELISQVGSISDNDYKDLVATWENNSRTLDEYSNKMQANSNASEAIQKLCNDWQELTVEQQMSVDKQKEFSKALNDAAHAGGIPEDWIYGYNEFGKALLDLGANYKELSDKSEKLRESISRDDETIRNMKKSCEDLAQIGILEIENGETEKGLNDMALAIK
-720 ADNSD
+720 KAGLS
-725 LDDAVK
+725 ATEY
-731 SAQKISKNELQ
+731 AQK
-742 QSINEQ
+742 
-748 SAELWERRGKFE
+748 A
-760 SYVSDYEAEKGR
+760 
-772 YNNALAKQTKFSDL
+772 ALAKT
-786 KRQVS
+786 
-791 ELDSEYRAGN
+791 
-801 ISLAQYNN
+801 
-809 SIKDLAKNAG
+809 
-819 LSENAQRNATAA
+819 
-831 VNEINTAYDNATY
+831 
-844 NAEQYRKNME
+844 
-854 NLTKAYTEVQD
+854 
-865 KAKNVAKA
+865 
-873 DAEMLNNAA
+873 
-882 VEGDTAQM
+882 
-890 EKTLSHMAD
+890 
-899 IVKTYKLNAGEFAQ
+899 
-913 TAALA
+913 
-918 MNGVDSLNT
+918 GVDSLST
-927 AWEKG
+927 AWRQAAEG
-932 GDTLN
+932 NGTALN
-937 GVVNDY
+937 NVVNEY
-943 IRAMNEFGASAQ
+943 INSMQKFGASAQ
-955 DTTVGAALIQN
+955 DTAVGAALIQN

-1054 KVKIDVNGNVELLNT
+1054 KVKIDVDGNVELLST
-1069 ADKKLKELVKNNK
+1069 ADEKLKELVKNNE
-1082 VDIKFNFDTKTSD
+1082 VDIKFNFDTETSD
-1095 IFDKAG
+1095 ILDKAG
-1101 NKMGEITVDGKVIW
+1101 NKIGEITVDGKVIW

-1123 SYKPEAEGTANFE
+1123 NYTPKDKPATAIYSCDSTEPDGYQPKDKTATVYYKVEM
-1136 LGEHPT
+1136 
-1142 EAPDISGD
+1142 I
-1150 ANFTL
+1150 
-1155 GNHPTEA
+1155 
-1162 PAIPGTANYNGNFPK
+1162 
-1177 SAPTIE
+1177 
-1183 GTAVYHVK
+1183 
-1191 LMGGGVL
+1191 GGGIL
-1198 ANRIQGKAKG
+1198 NNRVQGKTWDGKVKENAKG

-1333 TVKQNDELNKTSEK
+1333 TVKQNDERNKASEK

-1399 KMYDGRRDQSEKWL
+1399 KMYDSRRDQSEKWL

-1580 KENIEDLQSQIAM
+1580 KENIEDLQNQIAM

-1666 NMSAQIAAAKNA
+1666 NMSAQIAAAKNT

-1699 LRMGATYTD
+1699 LRLGASYTD
-1708 SRTINNYQG
+1708 SRTINNYKG
-1717 TYNPK
+1717 EYNPK

>member
-245 ETAFTGVRKTIDGTE
+245 ETAFTGVRKTVDGTE
-260 EQFVALNKGLRNMSE
+260 EQLAAVDKGLKELSK
-275 TTPVAAKDL
+275 TTPVSAAEL
-284 ANLAAVGGQLGVGI
+284 ANLAAVGGQLGI
-298 ENIEKFTKVI
+298 ETGETGETILKFTKTM
-308 ADMNVATNLTG
+308 ADMGAATNLTG
-319 EEGAATLAQFMNVM
+319 EQGAAAMARFLNVM
-333 GENIDN
+333 GESKDN

-347 VDLGNHSATTERDIA
+347 VDLGNHTATSEAEIA
-362 EMAQRMGSFARSVG
+362 EMALRMGKFGNTVG
-376 IGTPQVLGYAAALA
+376 MNSAQVLGYSAAL
-390 SMGVEAQAGGSAV
+390 SSLGIEAQMGGSAI
-403 GRTWASIQKA
+403 GRTWLSIQEA

-419 ELEAFAKYAGVS
+419 SLEAFAKYAGVS
-431 AEEFKKQWNTDASGA
+431 AADFKKQWSTDPSGA
-446 FNGLIKGLNQAE
+446 FNSLIKGLSATK
-458 DLTAA
+458 DLTKALGDLGIDNIQDKQAVMA
-463 LAEVGI
+463 LA
-469 NNTLDVTAIQL
+469 N
-480 LAKGYDLMT
+480 GYDLMT

-538 LPEVQKGAEWIGKAG
+538 LPEVQKGAEWIGKVG

-561 GQKQVYLGIGKTV
+561 GQKQATLTAGKFI
-574 LVTGALSKA
+574 LVTGASTKA
-583 VAVGTKTIGGIVEGV
+583 VASGAKTIGGLVEGIGKLKEV
-598 GTLRGLFAGG
+598 ANAGG
-608 ALTGDATTAAVSIG
+608 AAGKIASATLGLGKLGLAV
-622 KVSGAVGGLV
+622 GAVG
-632 LACVAA
+632 VAA
-638 KKASDYVY
+638 YGVSKAY
-646 DLNYNWSKGLEKG
+646 DTWYSSQYKWSKGLAEGNK
-659 DKSIDSSLEKY
+659 K
-670 QKINAAQKEISE
+670 ISE
-682 LKLTIESPESS
+682 SLNKYKQLSTVQQEIKGLKLVIENPESS
-693 QEQVETAKQRLEE
+693 QEQVEQAKARLNE
-706 IKQMLSEEYNLVIK
+706 IRELLSKEYNLVINS
-720 ADNSD
+720 DNSN
-725 LDDAVK
+725 LEETVETVRK
-731 SAQKISKNELQ
+731 MSENELKVNMSRQMDKLRYLQPKFDSYKENIVQLKQ
-742 QSINEQ
+742 QQTEASNAMEKYSNLSSTVDELGSKFRETGDMQAYKQGLIDVGKQLGIAISEGHDAADMLDIINNGADGKIGLESLKTIGNRYDEITGKINSLTAAQ
-748 SAELWERRGKFE
+748 EEYVAVSTEMANWSNELLGM
-760 SYVSDYEAEKGR
+760 G
-772 YNNALAKQTKFSDL
+772 AKQGNSQMVEENL
-786 KRQVS
+786 KRMGQ
-791 ELDSEYRAGN
+791 LIR
-801 ISLAQYNN
+801 
-809 SIKDLAKNAG
+809 NAG
-819 LSENAQRNATAA
+819 LDMAGYAQA
-831 VNEINTAYDNATY
+831 
-844 NAEQYRKNME
+844 
-854 NLTKAYTEVQD
+854 
-865 KAKNVAKA
+865 
-873 DAEMLNNAA
+873 
-882 VEGDTAQM
+882 
-890 EKTLSHMAD
+890 
-899 IVKTYKLNAGEFAQ
+899 
-913 TAALA
+913 AALA

-986 KSIKSIGQQQG
+986 RSIKSIGQQQG

-1054 KVKIDVNGNVELLNT
+1054 KVKIDVDGNVELLST
-1069 ADKKLKELVKNNK
+1069 ADEKLKELVKNNE
-1082 VDIKFNFDTKTSD
+1082 VDIKFNFDTETSD
-1095 IFDKAG
+1095 ILDKAG
-1101 NKMGEITVDGKVIW
+1101 NKIGEITVDGKVIW

-1123 SYKPEAEGTANFE
+1123 NYTPKDKPATAIYSCDSTEPDGYQPKDKTATVYYKVEM
-1136 LGEHPT
+1136 
-1142 EAPDISGD
+1142 I
-1150 ANFTL
+1150 
-1155 GNHPTEA
+1155 
-1162 PAIPGTANYNGNFPK
+1162 
-1177 SAPTIE
+1177 
-1183 GTAVYHVK
+1183 
-1191 LMGGGVL
+1191 GGGIL
-1198 ANRIQGKAKG
+1198 NNRVQGKTWDGKVKENAKG

-1333 TVKQNDELNKTSEK
+1333 TVKQNDERNKASEK

-1399 KMYDGRRDQSEKWL
+1399 KMYDSRRDQSEKWL

-1420 KLSEEDYGAGLQ
+1420 NLSEDDYGAGLR
-1432 RMREY
+1432 RMQEY
-1437 TLQMYEQGL
+1437 TLQMYEQGIINHEKMREEMQN
-1446 IDKEKYRQA
+1446 IDEKYF
-1455 DRELEEKYLDFVS
+1455 DFVS
-1468 DKNANE
+1468 EKNANE
-1474 YSAWQNDADM
+1474 YSSWQNDADM
-1484 WERMRDTYDDW
+1484 WEKMRDTYGDW
-1495 ADYNDSKLDF
+1495 EDYSDSKLDF
-1505 IKRKIEKVEDFYKDG
+1505 IKRKIEKVEDFYKNG

-1580 KENIEDLQSQIAM
+1580 KENIEDLQNQIAM

-1666 NMSAQIAAAKNA
+1666 NMSSQIAAAKNA

-1684 RQYNVLKDI
+1684 RQYNVLRDI

-1699 LRMGATYTD
+1699 LRLGASYTD
-1708 SRTINNYQG
+1708 SRTINNYKG
-1717 TYNPK
+1717 EYNPK

>member
-1 MSTLGDINVVISAT
+1 MSTLDDINVVISAT

-53 AEKNITTQ
+53 AEKNIKSQ
-61 KNALKQV
+61 KENVISNQKALQSASVTLREKQAAV
-68 ETEYNKNTKGL
+68 KAVAREYKANT
-79 NDNLKALK
+79 AELK
-87 NNQSRVQ
+87 NNGSALKLEAENISKTIAQNKEKISTLQ
-94 NSIVTR
+94 NSNKSLKR
-100 QEELEKLKA
+100 NSEEYKKNAEQIKKVRSENTDLISKNKA
-109 SSVGL
+109 L
-114 DKNSIA
+114 TASIKENDSA
-120 FKDNAKAIK
+120 
-129 WTQTEID
+129 
-136 GLQKQHKSIGAEIEK
+136 IEK
-151 VNKDI
+151 AAKKYKDA
-156 QKNSD
+156 QAEVKE
-161 SVTAARKA
+161 AAAEYKKQSAAVKESKKA

-339 VDRVGSSI
+339 VDRAGSSI

-376 IGTPQVLGYAAALA
+376 IDTPQVLGYAAALA
-390 SMGVEAQAGGSAV
+390 SMGVEAQAGGSAI
-403 GRTWASIQKA
+403 GRTWLSIQEA

-419 ELEAFAKYAGVS
+419 SLEAFAKYAGVS
-431 AEEFKKQWNTDASGA
+431 EADFKKQWSTDPSGA
-446 FNGLIKGLNQAE
+446 FNSLIKGLSATK
-458 DLTAA
+458 DLTKA
-463 LAEVGI
+463 LGDLGI
-469 NNTLDVTAIQL
+469 DNIQDKQAVMAL
-480 LAKGYDLMT
+480 TNGYDLMT

-510 AAYNTVANKLKMA
+510 AAYNTTANKLKMA

-561 GQKQVYLGIGKTV
+561 GQKQATLTAGKFIF
-574 LVTGALSKA
+574 VTGASTKA
-583 VAVGTKTIGGIVEGV
+583 VASGAKTIGGLVEGIGKLKEV
-598 GTLRGLFAGG
+598 ANAGG
-608 ALTGDATTAAVSIG
+608 AAGKIASATLGLGKLGLAV
-622 KVSGAVGGLV
+622 GAVG
-632 LACVAA
+632 VAA
-638 KKASDYVY
+638 YGVSKAY
-646 DLNYNWSKGLEKG
+646 DTWYSSQYKWSKGLAEGNK
-659 DKSIDSSLEKY
+659 K
-670 QKINAAQKEISE
+670 ISE
-682 LKLTIESPESS
+682 SLNKYKQLSTVQQEIKGLKLVIENPESS
-693 QEQVETAKQRLEE
+693 QEQVEQAKARLNE
-706 IKQMLSEEYNLVIK
+706 IRELLSKEYNLVINS
-720 ADNSD
+720 DNSN
-725 LDDAVK
+725 LEETVETVRK
-731 SAQKISKNELQ
+731 MSENELKVNMSRQMDKLRYLQPKFDSYKENIVQLKQ
-742 QSINEQ
+742 QQTEASNAMEKYSNLSSTVDELGSKFRETGDMQAYKQGLIDVGKQLGIAISEGHDAADMLDIINNGADGKIGLESLKTIGNRYDEITGKINSLTAAQ
-748 SAELWERRGKFE
+748 EEYVAVSTEMANWSNELLGM
-760 SYVSDYEAEKGR
+760 G
-772 YNNALAKQTKFSDL
+772 AKQGNSQMVEENL
-786 KRQVS
+786 KRMGQ
-791 ELDSEYRAGN
+791 LIR
-801 ISLAQYNN
+801 
-809 SIKDLAKNAG
+809 NAG
-819 LSENAQRNATAA
+819 LDMAGYAQA
-831 VNEINTAYDNATY
+831 
-844 NAEQYRKNME
+844 
-854 NLTKAYTEVQD
+854 
-865 KAKNVAKA
+865 
-873 DAEMLNNAA
+873 
-882 VEGDTAQM
+882 
-890 EKTLSHMAD
+890 
-899 IVKTYKLNAGEFAQ
+899 
-913 TAALA
+913 AALA
-918 MNGVDSLNT
+918 MNGLDSLNT

-955 DTTVGAALIQN
+955 DTAVGAALIQN
-966 GFTDVGQAAAKGDE
+966 GFADIGQAAAKGDE

-986 KSIKSIGQQQG
+986 DSIKSIGQQQG
-997 LFDGLNADE
+997 LFDGLNTEQITA
-1006 ISGKI
+1006 KI

-1018 GLLPKGKQIRIT
+1018 GLLPK
-1030 ADGNIDIIDRAKQA
+1030 N
-1044 ADELNKKGNI
+1044 
-1054 KVKIDVNGNVELLNT
+1054 
-1069 ADKKLKELVKNNK
+1069 KELT
-1082 VDIKFNFDTKTSD
+1082 I
-1095 IFDKAG
+1095 
-1101 NKMGEITVDGKVIW
+1101 DGKVVW
-1115 TSDTTEPD
+1115 KSDTSEPD
-1123 SYKPEAEGTANFE
+1123 SYEPEAEGTANFE

-1142 EAPDISGD
+1142 EAPNISGD

-1155 GNHPTEA
+1155 GEHPTEA
-1162 PAIPGTANYNGNFPK
+1162 PAIPGTANYNGDFPK

-1198 ANRIQGKAKG
+1198 ANRVQGKTWDGKVKENAKG

-1284 TTAKDDWTHYTKTHA
+1284 TTVKDDWTHYTKTHA

-1333 TVKQNDELNKTSEK
+1333 TVKQNDERNKASEK

-1390 AEYMESAGE
+1390 TEYMESAGE
-1399 KMYDGRRDQSEKWL
+1399 KMYDSRRDQSEKWL

-1420 KLSEEDYGAGLQ
+1420 KLSEDDYGAGLQ

-1495 ADYNDSKLDF
+1495 SEYNDSKLDF

-1580 KENIEDLQSQIAM
+1580 KENIEDLQNQIAM

-1666 NMSAQIAAAKNA
+1666 NMSLQIAAAKNA

-1684 RQYNVLKDI
+1684 RQYNVLRDI

>member
-1 MSTLGDINVVISAT
+1 
-15 DEASG
+15 
-20 VIEKVNASL
+20 
-29 GDLSG
+29 
-34 AGLERA
+34 
-40 NKSLKTFRDEMGK
+40 
-53 AEKNITTQ
+53 
-61 KNALKQV
+61 
-68 ETEYNKNTKGL
+68 
-79 NDNLKALK
+79 
-87 NNQSRVQ
+87 
-94 NSIVTR
+94 
-100 QEELEKLKA
+100 
-109 SSVGL
+109 
-114 DKNSIA
+114 
-120 FKDNAKAIK
+120 
-129 WTQTEID
+129 
-136 GLQKQHKSIGAEIEK
+136 
-151 VNKDI
+151 
-156 QKNSD
+156 
-161 SVTAARKA
+161 
-169 VAEAEATYGKFAQK
+169 
-183 LPEVEAAQ
+183 
-191 KKIDKAMNAEKWV
+191 
-204 NTGKSMKDV
+204 
-213 GGAIDDITKPLQF
+213 
-226 AAAGTLALGVAS
+226 
-238 GKAAMDY
+238 
-245 ETAFTGVRKTIDGTE
+245 
-260 EQFVALNKGLRNMSE
+260 
-275 TTPVAAKDL
+275 
-284 ANLAAVGGQLGVGI
+284 
-298 ENIEKFTKVI
+298 
-308 ADMNVATNLTG
+308 
-319 EEGAATLAQFMNVM
+319 
-333 GENIDN
+333 
-339 VDRVGSSI
+339 
-347 VDLGNHSATTERDIA
+347 
-362 EMAQRMGSFARSVG
+362 
-376 IGTPQVLGYAAALA
+376 
-390 SMGVEAQAGGSAV
+390 
-403 GRTWASIQKA
+403 
-413 VSGGGE
+413 
-419 ELEAFAKYAGVS
+419 
-431 AEEFKKQWNTDASGA
+431 
-446 FNGLIKGLNQAE
+446 
-458 DLTAA
+458 
-463 LAEVGI
+463 
-469 NNTLDVTAIQL
+469 
-480 LAKGYDLMT
+480 MT
-489 DCLNRSSKAYEENT
+489 DCLNRSSRAYEENT

-553 EALGNMSE
+553 EALGNMSDE
-561 GQKQVYLGIGKTV
+561 GKRAYLGIGKTV
-574 LVTGALSKA
+574 LVTGALSKGGA
-583 VAVGTKTIGGIVEGV
+583 AIVKTIGGVAEGI

-608 ALTGDATTAAVSIG
+608 ALTGDAATAAVSIG
-622 KVSGAVGGLV
+622 KVSGAVGGLI
-632 LACVAA
+632 LACVGA
-638 KKASDYVY
+638 KKASEYVY

-819 LSENAQRNATAA
+819 LSENAQRNAKAA

-844 NAEQYRKNME
+844 NAEQYSKNME

-966 GFTDVGQAAAKGDE
+966 GFADIGQAAAKGDE

-986 KSIKSIGQQQG
+986 DSIKSIGQQQG
-997 LFDGLNADE
+997 LFDGLNTEQITA
-1006 ISGKI
+1006 KI

-1018 GLLPKGKQIRIT
+1018 GLLPK
-1030 ADGNIDIIDRAKQA
+1030 N
-1044 ADELNKKGNI
+1044 
-1054 KVKIDVNGNVELLNT
+1054 
-1069 ADKKLKELVKNNK
+1069 KELT
-1082 VDIKFNFDTKTSD
+1082 I
-1095 IFDKAG
+1095 
-1101 NKMGEITVDGKVIW
+1101 DGKVVW
-1115 TSDTTEPD
+1115 KSDTSEPD
-1123 SYKPEAEGTANFE
+1123 SYEPEDKNPTVVYGKDSTEPDGYQPTDKNATAIF
-1136 LGEHPT
+1136 GKDST
-1142 EAPDISGD
+1142 EPDGYQPENKC
-1150 ANFTL
+1150 ATVYYKV
-1155 GNHPTEA
+1155 E
-1162 PAIPGTANYNGNFPK
+1162 
-1177 SAPTIE
+1177 TI
-1183 GTAVYHVK
+1183 
-1191 LMGGGVL
+1191 GGGIL
-1198 ANRIQGKAKG
+1198 NNRVQGKTWDGKVKENAKG

-1284 TTAKDDWTHYTKTHA
+1284 TTSKDDWTHYTKTHA

-1333 TVKQNDELNKTSEK
+1333 TIKQNDERNTASEK

-1399 KMYDGRRDQSEKWL
+1399 KMYDSRRDQSEKWL

-1580 KENIEDLQSQIAM
+1580 KENIEDLQNQIAM

-1666 NMSAQIAAAKNA
+1666 NMSSQIAAAKNA

-1684 RQYNVLKDI
+1684 RQYNVLRDI

-1708 SRTINNYQG
+1708 SRTINNYKG
-1717 TYNPK
+1717 EYNPK

>member
-1 MSTLGDINVVISAT
+1 MSEVDSINIRITAT
-15 DEASG
+15 DEASANIQRVSNSLNSLNSG
-20 VIEKVNASL
+20 GRNAQNVAAGIE
-29 GDLSG
+29 
-34 AGLERA
+34 
-40 NKSLKTFRDEMGK
+40 
-53 AEKNITTQ
+53 
-61 KNALKQV
+61 
-68 ETEYNKNTKGL
+68 
-79 NDNLKALK
+79 
-87 NNQSRVQ
+87 SRW
-94 NSIVTR
+94 TR
-100 QEELEKLKA
+100 
-109 SSVGL
+109 
-114 DKNSIA
+114 
-120 FKDNAKAIK
+120 
-129 WTQTEID
+129 
-136 GLQKQHKSIGAEIEK
+136 
-151 VNKDI
+151 
-156 QKNSD
+156 
-161 SVTAARKA
+161 
-169 VAEAEATYGKFAQK
+169 
-183 LPEVEAAQ
+183 
-191 KKIDKAMNAEKWV
+191 
-204 NTGKSMKDV
+204 TGKSMKDV

-245 ETAFTGVRKTIDGTE
+245 ETAFTGVRKTVDGTE
-260 EQFVALNKGLRNMSE
+260 EQLAAVDKGLKELSK
-275 TTPVAAKDL
+275 TTPVSAAEL
-284 ANLAAVGGQLGVGI
+284 ANLAAVGGQLGI
-298 ENIEKFTKVI
+298 ETGETGETILKFTKTM
-308 ADMNVATNLTG
+308 ADMGAATNLTG
-319 EEGAATLAQFMNVM
+319 EQGAAAMARFLNVM
-333 GENIDN
+333 GESKDN

-347 VDLGNHSATTERDIA
+347 VDLGNHTATSEAEIA
-362 EMAQRMGSFARSVG
+362 EMALRMGKFGNTVG
-376 IGTPQVLGYAAALA
+376 MNSAQVLGYSAAL
-390 SMGVEAQAGGSAV
+390 SSLGIEAQMGGSAI
-403 GRTWASIQKA
+403 GRTWLSIQEA

-419 ELEAFAKYAGVS
+419 SLEAFAKYAGVS
-431 AEEFKKQWNTDASGA
+431 AADFKKQWGTDPSGA
-446 FNGLIKGLNQAE
+446 FNSLIKGLSTTK
-458 DLTAA
+458 DLTKALGDLGIDNIQDKQAVMA
-463 LAEVGI
+463 LA
-469 NNTLDVTAIQL
+469 N
-480 LAKGYDLMT
+480 GYDLMT

-561 GQKQVYLGIGKTV
+561 GQKQATLTAGKFI
-574 LVTGALSKA
+574 LVTGASTKA
-583 VAVGTKTIGGIVEGV
+583 VASGAKTIGGLVEGIGKLKEV
-598 GTLRGLFAGG
+598 ANAGG
-608 ALTGDATTAAVSIG
+608 AAGKIASATLGLGKLGLAV
-622 KVSGAVGGLV
+622 GAVG
-632 LACVAA
+632 VAA
-638 KKASDYVY
+638 YGVSKAY
-646 DLNYNWSKGLEKG
+646 DTWYSSQYKWSKGLAEGNK
-659 DKSIDSSLEKY
+659 K
-670 QKINAAQKEISE
+670 ISE
-682 LKLTIESPESS
+682 SLNKYKQLSTVQQEIKGLKLVIENPESS
-693 QEQVETAKQRLEE
+693 QEQVEQAKARLNE
-706 IKQMLSEEYNLVIK
+706 IRELLSKEYNLVINS
-720 ADNSD
+720 DNSN
-725 LDDAVK
+725 LEETVETVRK
-731 SAQKISKNELQ
+731 MSENELKVNMSRQMDKLRYLQPKFDSYKENIVQLKQ
-742 QSINEQ
+742 QQTEASNAMEKYSNLSSTVDELGSKFRETGDMQAYKQGLIDVGKQLGIAISEGHDAADMLDIINNGADGKIGLESLKTIGNRYDEITGKINSLTAAQ
-748 SAELWERRGKFE
+748 EEYVAVSTEMANWSNELLGM
-760 SYVSDYEAEKGR
+760 G
-772 YNNALAKQTKFSDL
+772 AKQGNSQMVEENL
-786 KRQVS
+786 KRMGQ
-791 ELDSEYRAGN
+791 LIR
-801 ISLAQYNN
+801 
-809 SIKDLAKNAG
+809 NAG
-819 LSENAQRNATAA
+819 LDMAGYAQA
-831 VNEINTAYDNATY
+831 
-844 NAEQYRKNME
+844 
-854 NLTKAYTEVQD
+854 
-865 KAKNVAKA
+865 
-873 DAEMLNNAA
+873 
-882 VEGDTAQM
+882 
-890 EKTLSHMAD
+890 
-899 IVKTYKLNAGEFAQ
+899 
-913 TAALA
+913 AALA

-1155 GNHPTEA
+1155 GNHPTES

-1299 VTITQELE
+1299 VMITQELE

-1333 TVKQNDELNKTSEK
+1333 TVKQNDERNKASEK

-1390 AEYMESAGE
+1390 TEYMESAGE
-1399 KMYDGRRDQSEKWL
+1399 KMYDSRRDQSEKWL

-1420 KLSEEDYGAGLQ
+1420 KLSEEDYGAGLR

-1651 RELMKSTVDIAKLEA
+1651 RELMKSTVDIAKLEV

-1684 RQYNVLKDI
+1684 RQYNVLRDI

>member
-1 MSTLGDINVVISAT
+1 MSEVDSINIRITAT
-15 DEASG
+15 DEASANIQRVSNSLNSLNSGGRNAQNVAAG
-20 VIEKVNASL
+20 VE
-29 GDLSG
+29 
-34 AGLERA
+34 
-40 NKSLKTFRDEMGK
+40 
-53 AEKNITTQ
+53 
-61 KNALKQV
+61 
-68 ETEYNKNTKGL
+68 
-79 NDNLKALK
+79 
-87 NNQSRVQ
+87 SRW
-94 NSIVTR
+94 TR
-100 QEELEKLKA
+100 
-109 SSVGL
+109 
-114 DKNSIA
+114 
-120 FKDNAKAIK
+120 
-129 WTQTEID
+129 
-136 GLQKQHKSIGAEIEK
+136 
-151 VNKDI
+151 
-156 QKNSD
+156 
-161 SVTAARKA
+161 
-169 VAEAEATYGKFAQK
+169 
-183 LPEVEAAQ
+183 
-191 KKIDKAMNAEKWV
+191 
-204 NTGKSMKDV
+204 TGKSMKDV

-245 ETAFTGVRKTIDGTE
+245 ETAFTGVRKTVDGTE
-260 EQFVALNKGLRNMSE
+260 EQLAAVDKGLKELSK
-275 TTPVAAKDL
+275 TTPVSAAEL
-284 ANLAAVGGQLGVGI
+284 ANLAAVGGQLGI
-298 ENIEKFTKVI
+298 ETGETGETILKFTKTM
-308 ADMNVATNLTG
+308 ADMGAATNLTG
-319 EEGAATLAQFMNVM
+319 EQGAAAMARFLNVM
-333 GENIDN
+333 GESKDN

-347 VDLGNHSATTERDIA
+347 VDLGNHTATSEAEIA
-362 EMAQRMGSFARSVG
+362 EMALRMGKFGNTVG
-376 IGTPQVLGYAAALA
+376 MNSAQVLGYSAAL
-390 SMGVEAQAGGSAV
+390 SSLGIEAQMGGSAI
-403 GRTWASIQKA
+403 GRTWLSIQEA

-419 ELEAFAKYAGVS
+419 SLEAFAKYAGVS
-431 AEEFKKQWNTDASGA
+431 AADFKKQWGTDPSGA
-446 FNGLIKGLNQAE
+446 FNSLIKGLSTTK
-458 DLTAA
+458 DLTKALGDLGIDNIQDKQAVMA
-463 LAEVGI
+463 LA
-469 NNTLDVTAIQL
+469 N
-480 LAKGYDLMT
+480 GYDLMT

-561 GQKQVYLGIGKTV
+561 GQKQATLTAGKFI
-574 LVTGALSKA
+574 LVTGASTKA
-583 VAVGTKTIGGIVEGV
+583 VASGAKTIGGLVEGIGKLKEV
-598 GTLRGLFAGG
+598 ANAGG
-608 ALTGDATTAAVSIG
+608 AAGKIASATLGLGKLGLAV
-622 KVSGAVGGLV
+622 GAVG
-632 LACVAA
+632 VAA
-638 KKASDYVY
+638 YGVSKAY
-646 DLNYNWSKGLEKG
+646 DTWYSSQYKWSKGLAEGNK
-659 DKSIDSSLEKY
+659 K
-670 QKINAAQKEISE
+670 ISE
-682 LKLTIESPESS
+682 SLNKYKQLSTVQQEIKGLKLVIENPESS
-693 QEQVETAKQRLEE
+693 QEQVEQAKARLNE
-706 IKQMLSEEYNLVIK
+706 IRELLSKEYNLVINS
-720 ADNSD
+720 DNSN
-725 LDDAVK
+725 LEETVEAVRK
-731 SAQKISKNELQ
+731 MSENELKVNMSRQMDKLRYLQPKFDSYKENIVQLKQ
-742 QSINEQ
+742 QQTEASNAMEKYSNLSSTVDELGSKFRETGDMQAYKQGLIDVGKQLGIAISEGHDAADMLDIINNGADGKIGLESLKTIGNRYDEITGKINSLTAAQ
-748 SAELWERRGKFE
+748 EEYVAVSTEMANWSNELLGM
-760 SYVSDYEAEKGR
+760 G
-772 YNNALAKQTKFSDL
+772 AKQGNSQMVEENL
-786 KRQVS
+786 KRMGQ
-791 ELDSEYRAGN
+791 LIR
-801 ISLAQYNN
+801 
-809 SIKDLAKNAG
+809 NAG
-819 LSENAQRNATAA
+819 LDMAGYAQA
-831 VNEINTAYDNATY
+831 
-844 NAEQYRKNME
+844 
-854 NLTKAYTEVQD
+854 
-865 KAKNVAKA
+865 
-873 DAEMLNNAA
+873 
-882 VEGDTAQM
+882 
-890 EKTLSHMAD
+890 
-899 IVKTYKLNAGEFAQ
+899 
-913 TAALA
+913 AALA

-1142 EAPDISGD
+1142 EAPNISGD

-1198 ANRIQGKAKG
+1198 ANRIQGNAKG

-1333 TVKQNDELNKTSEK
+1333 TVKQNDERNKASEK

-1390 AEYMESAGE
+1390 TEYMESAGE
-1399 KMYDGRRDQSEKWL
+1399 KMYDSRRDQSEKWL

-1420 KLSEEDYGAGLQ
+1420 KLSEEDYGAGLR

-1684 RQYNVLKDI
+1684 RQYNVLRDI

>member
-1 MSTLGDINVVISAT
+1 MSEVDSINIRITAT
-15 DEASG
+15 DEASANIQRVSNSLNSLNSGGRNAQNVAAG
-20 VIEKVNASL
+20 VE
-29 GDLSG
+29 
-34 AGLERA
+34 
-40 NKSLKTFRDEMGK
+40 
-53 AEKNITTQ
+53 
-61 KNALKQV
+61 
-68 ETEYNKNTKGL
+68 
-79 NDNLKALK
+79 
-87 NNQSRVQ
+87 SRW
-94 NSIVTR
+94 TR
-100 QEELEKLKA
+100 
-109 SSVGL
+109 
-114 DKNSIA
+114 
-120 FKDNAKAIK
+120 
-129 WTQTEID
+129 
-136 GLQKQHKSIGAEIEK
+136 
-151 VNKDI
+151 
-156 QKNSD
+156 
-161 SVTAARKA
+161 
-169 VAEAEATYGKFAQK
+169 
-183 LPEVEAAQ
+183 
-191 KKIDKAMNAEKWV
+191 
-204 NTGKSMKDV
+204 TGKSMKDV

-245 ETAFTGVRKTIDGTE
+245 ETAFTGVRKTVDGTE
-260 EQFVALNKGLRNMSE
+260 EQLAAVDKGLKEMSK
-275 TTPVAAKDL
+275 TIPPSAAEL
-284 ANLAAVGGQLGVGI
+284 ANLAAVGGQLGI
-298 ENIEKFTKVI
+298 ETGETGETILKFTKTM
-308 ADMNVATNLTG
+308 ADMGAATNLTG
-319 EEGAATLAQFMNVM
+319 EQGAAAMARFLNVM
-333 GENIDN
+333 GESKDN

-347 VDLGNHSATTERDIA
+347 VDLGNHTATSEAEIA
-362 EMAQRMGSFARSVG
+362 EMALRMGKFGNTVG
-376 IGTPQVLGYAAALA
+376 MNSAQVLGYSAAL
-390 SMGVEAQAGGSAV
+390 SSLGIEAQMGGSAI
-403 GRTWASIQKA
+403 GRTWLSIQEA
-413 VSGGGE
+413 VSGGSE
-419 ELEAFAKYAGVS
+419 SLEAFAKYAGVS
-431 AEEFKKQWNTDASGA
+431 AADFKKQWSTDPSGA
-446 FNGLIKGLNQAE
+446 FNSLIKGLSATK
-458 DLTAA
+458 DLTKALGDLGIDNIQDKQAVMA
-463 LAEVGI
+463 LA
-469 NNTLDVTAIQL
+469 N
-480 LAKGYDLMT
+480 GYDLMT

-510 AAYNTVANKLKMA
+510 AAYNTTANKLKMA

-561 GQKQVYLGIGKTV
+561 GQKQATLTAGKFI
-574 LVTGALSKA
+574 LVTGASTKA
-583 VAVGTKTIGGIVEGV
+583 VASGAKTIGGLVEGIGKLKEV
-598 GTLRGLFAGG
+598 ANAGG
-608 ALTGDATTAAVSIG
+608 AAGKIASATLGLGKFGIAV
-622 KVSGAVGGLV
+622 GAVTGGIYL
-632 LACVAA
+632 A
-638 KKASDYVY
+638 KKAYEGFENRKLNFSKDLASDAAELL
-646 DLNYNWSKGLEKG
+646 DM
-659 DKSIDSSLEKY
+659 
-670 QKINAAQKEISE
+670 QKRYSE
-682 LKLTIESPESS
+682 LNKLQWEYKDLTSRSNSGQLKGEEL
-693 QEQVETAKQRLEE
+693 EYAKNRVEE
-706 IKQMLSEEYNLVIK
+706 IKKILSEQFKINVDSGDIDNAIEKSKQLMRSQMIPKRSELISQVGSISDNDYKDLVATWENNSKTLDEYSNKMQANSNASEAIQKLCNDWQELTVDQQMSVDKQKEFSKALNDAAHAGGIPEDWIYGYNEFGKALLDLGANYKELSDKSEKLRESINRDDETIRNMKKSCEDLAQIGILEIENGETEKGLNDMALAIK
-720 ADNSD
+720 KAGLS
-725 LDDAVK
+725 ATEY
-731 SAQKISKNELQ
+731 AQK
-742 QSINEQ
+742 
-748 SAELWERRGKFE
+748 A
-760 SYVSDYEAEKGR
+760 
-772 YNNALAKQTKFSDL
+772 ALAKT
-786 KRQVS
+786 
-791 ELDSEYRAGN
+791 
-801 ISLAQYNN
+801 
-809 SIKDLAKNAG
+809 
-819 LSENAQRNATAA
+819 
-831 VNEINTAYDNATY
+831 
-844 NAEQYRKNME
+844 
-854 NLTKAYTEVQD
+854 
-865 KAKNVAKA
+865 
-873 DAEMLNNAA
+873 
-882 VEGDTAQM
+882 
-890 EKTLSHMAD
+890 
-899 IVKTYKLNAGEFAQ
+899 
-913 TAALA
+913 
-918 MNGVDSLNT
+918 GVDSLST
-927 AWEKG
+927 AWRQAAEG
-932 GDTLN
+932 NGTALN
-937 GVVNDY
+937 NVVNEY
-943 IRAMNEFGASAQ
+943 INSMQKFGASAQ
-955 DTTVGAALIQN
+955 DTAVGAALIQN

-1123 SYKPEAEGTANFE
+1123 SYEPEDKNPIVVYGKDSTEPDGYQPTDKNATAIF
-1136 LGEHPT
+1136 GKDST
-1142 EAPDISGD
+1142 EPDGYQPENKY
-1150 ANFTL
+1150 ATVYYKV
-1155 GNHPTEA
+1155 E
-1162 PAIPGTANYNGNFPK
+1162 
-1177 SAPTIE
+1177 TI
-1183 GTAVYHVK
+1183 
-1191 LMGGGVL
+1191 GGGIL
-1198 ANRIQGKAKG
+1198 NNRIQGKTWNGKVKENAKG

-1238 FIPHGRNVI
+1238 FIPYGRNVI

-1299 VTITQELE
+1299 MTITQELE

-1333 TVKQNDELNKTSEK
+1333 TVKQNDELNKASEK

-1399 KMYDGRRDQSEKWL
+1399 KMYDSRRDQSEKWL

-1420 KLSEEDYGAGLQ
+1420 KLSEEDYDAGLQ

-1684 RQYNVLKDI
+1684 RQYNVLRDI

>member
-339 VDRVGSSI
+339 VDRAGSSI

-376 IGTPQVLGYAAALA
+376 IDTPQVLGYAAALA

-413 VSGGGE
+413 VSSGGE
-419 ELEAFAKYAGVS
+419 SLEAFAKYAGVS

-446 FNGLIKGLNQAE
+446 FNGFIKGLSQSK

-463 LAEVGI
+463 LEEVGI

-510 AAYNTVANKLKMA
+510 AAYNTTANKLKMA

-583 VAVGTKTIGGIVEGV
+583 VAVGTKTIGGIVEGI

-608 ALTGDATTAAVSIG
+608 ALTGDAATAAVSIG

-670 QKINAAQKEISE
+670 QKINAAQKEISQ

-943 IRAMNEFGASAQ
+943 IRAMNKFGASAQ
-955 DTTVGAALIQN
+955 DTAVGAALIQN
-966 GFTDVGQAAAKGDE
+966 GFADIGQAAAKGDE

-986 KSIKSIGQQQG
+986 DSIKSIGQQQG
-997 LFDGLNADE
+997 LFDGLNTEQITA
-1006 ISGKI
+1006 KI

-1018 GLLPKGKQIRIT
+1018 GLLPK
-1030 ADGNIDIIDRAKQA
+1030 N
-1044 ADELNKKGNI
+1044 
-1054 KVKIDVNGNVELLNT
+1054 
-1069 ADKKLKELVKNNK
+1069 KELT
-1082 VDIKFNFDTKTSD
+1082 I
-1095 IFDKAG
+1095 
-1101 NKMGEITVDGKVIW
+1101 DGKVVW
-1115 TSDTTEPD
+1115 KSDTSEPD
-1123 SYKPEAEGTANFE
+1123 SYEPEAEGTANFE

-1142 EAPDISGD
+1142 EAPNISGD

-1155 GNHPTEA
+1155 GEHPTEA

-1284 TTAKDDWTHYTKTHA
+1284 TTAKDDWTRYTKTHA

-1333 TVKQNDELNKTSEK
+1333 TVKQNDERNKASEK

-1378 MVSSGKMTWDDY
+1378 MVSTGKMTWDDY

-1399 KMYDGRRDQSEKWL
+1399 KMYDSRRDQSEKWL

-1495 ADYNDSKLDF
+1495 SEYNDSKLDF

-1580 KENIEDLQSQIAM
+1580 KENIEDLQNQIAM

-1666 NMSAQIAAAKNA
+1666 NMSSQIAAAKNA

-1684 RQYNVLKDI
+1684 RQYNVLRDI

-1699 LRMGATYTD
+1699 LRLGASYTD

-1717 TYNPK
+1717 TYNPI

>member
-1 MSTLGDINVVISAT
+1 MSEVDSINIRITAT
-15 DEASG
+15 DEASANIQRVSNSLNSLNSGGRNAQNVAAG
-20 VIEKVNASL
+20 VE
-29 GDLSG
+29 
-34 AGLERA
+34 
-40 NKSLKTFRDEMGK
+40 
-53 AEKNITTQ
+53 
-61 KNALKQV
+61 
-68 ETEYNKNTKGL
+68 
-79 NDNLKALK
+79 
-87 NNQSRVQ
+87 SRW
-94 NSIVTR
+94 TR
-100 QEELEKLKA
+100 
-109 SSVGL
+109 
-114 DKNSIA
+114 
-120 FKDNAKAIK
+120 
-129 WTQTEID
+129 
-136 GLQKQHKSIGAEIEK
+136 
-151 VNKDI
+151 
-156 QKNSD
+156 
-161 SVTAARKA
+161 
-169 VAEAEATYGKFAQK
+169 
-183 LPEVEAAQ
+183 
-191 KKIDKAMNAEKWV
+191 
-204 NTGKSMKDV
+204 TGKSMKDV

-245 ETAFTGVRKTIDGTE
+245 ETAFTGVRKTVDGTE
-260 EQFVALNKGLRNMSE
+260 EQLAAVDKGLKELSK
-275 TTPVAAKDL
+275 TTPVSAAEL
-284 ANLAAVGGQLGVGI
+284 ANLAAVGGQLGI
-298 ENIEKFTKVI
+298 ETGETGETILKFTKTM
-308 ADMNVATNLTG
+308 ADMGAATNLTG
-319 EEGAATLAQFMNVM
+319 EQGAAAMARFLNVM
-333 GENIDN
+333 GESKDN

-347 VDLGNHSATTERDIA
+347 VDLGNHTATSEAEIA
-362 EMAQRMGSFARSVG
+362 EMALRMGKFGNTVG
-376 IGTPQVLGYAAALA
+376 MNSAQVLGYSAAL
-390 SMGVEAQAGGSAV
+390 SSLGIEAQMGGSAI
-403 GRTWASIQKA
+403 GRTWLSIQEA

-419 ELEAFAKYAGVS
+419 SLEAFAKYAGVS
-431 AEEFKKQWNTDASGA
+431 AADFKKQWGTDPSGA
-446 FNGLIKGLNQAE
+446 FNSLIKGLSTTK
-458 DLTAA
+458 DLTKALGDLGIDNIQDKQAVMA
-463 LAEVGI
+463 LA
-469 NNTLDVTAIQL
+469 N
-480 LAKGYDLMT
+480 GYDLMT

-553 EALGNMSE
+553 EALGNMSK
-561 GQKQVYLGIGKTV
+561 GQKQATLTAGKFI
-574 LVTGALSKA
+574 LVTGASTKA
-583 VAVGTKTIGGIVEGV
+583 VASGAKTIGGLVEGIGKLKEV
-598 GTLRGLFAGG
+598 ANAGG
-608 ALTGDATTAAVSIG
+608 AAGKIASATLGLGKLGLAV
-622 KVSGAVGGLV
+622 GAVG
-632 LACVAA
+632 VAA
-638 KKASDYVY
+638 YGVSKAY
-646 DLNYNWSKGLEKG
+646 DTWYSSQYKWSKGLAEGNK
-659 DKSIDSSLEKY
+659 K
-670 QKINAAQKEISE
+670 ISE
-682 LKLTIESPESS
+682 SLNKYKQLSTVQQEIKGLKLVIENPESS
-693 QEQVETAKQRLEE
+693 QEQVEQAKARLNE
-706 IKQMLSEEYNLVIK
+706 IRELLSKEYNLVINS
-720 ADNSD
+720 DNSN
-725 LDDAVK
+725 LEETVEAVRK
-731 SAQKISKNELQ
+731 MSENELKVNMSRQMDKLRYLQPKFDSYKENIVQLKQ
-742 QSINEQ
+742 QQTEASNAMEKYSNLSSTVDELGSKFRETGDMQAYKQGLIDVGKQLGIAISEGHDAADMLDIINNGADGKIGLESLKTIGNRYDEITGKINSLTAAQ
-748 SAELWERRGKFE
+748 EEYVAVSTEMANWSNELLGM
-760 SYVSDYEAEKGR
+760 G
-772 YNNALAKQTKFSDL
+772 AKQGNSQMVEENL
-786 KRQVS
+786 KRMGQ
-791 ELDSEYRAGN
+791 LIR
-801 ISLAQYNN
+801 
-809 SIKDLAKNAG
+809 NAG
-819 LSENAQRNATAA
+819 LDMAGYAQA
-831 VNEINTAYDNATY
+831 
-844 NAEQYRKNME
+844 
-854 NLTKAYTEVQD
+854 
-865 KAKNVAKA
+865 
-873 DAEMLNNAA
+873 
-882 VEGDTAQM
+882 
-890 EKTLSHMAD
+890 
-899 IVKTYKLNAGEFAQ
+899 
-913 TAALA
+913 AALA

-1333 TVKQNDELNKTSEK
+1333 TVKQNDERNKASEK

-1390 AEYMESAGE
+1390 TEYMESAGE
-1399 KMYDGRRDQSEKWL
+1399 KMYDSRRDQSEKWL

-1420 KLSEEDYGAGLQ
+1420 KLSEEDYGAGLR

-1684 RQYNVLKDI
+1684 RQYNVLRDI

>member
-1 MSTLGDINVVISAT
+1 MSEVDSINIRITAT
-15 DEASG
+15 DEASANIQRVSNSLNSLNSGGRNAQNVAAG
-20 VIEKVNASL
+20 VE
-29 GDLSG
+29 
-34 AGLERA
+34 
-40 NKSLKTFRDEMGK
+40 
-53 AEKNITTQ
+53 
-61 KNALKQV
+61 
-68 ETEYNKNTKGL
+68 
-79 NDNLKALK
+79 
-87 NNQSRVQ
+87 SRW
-94 NSIVTR
+94 TR
-100 QEELEKLKA
+100 
-109 SSVGL
+109 
-114 DKNSIA
+114 
-120 FKDNAKAIK
+120 
-129 WTQTEID
+129 
-136 GLQKQHKSIGAEIEK
+136 
-151 VNKDI
+151 
-156 QKNSD
+156 
-161 SVTAARKA
+161 
-169 VAEAEATYGKFAQK
+169 
-183 LPEVEAAQ
+183 
-191 KKIDKAMNAEKWV
+191 
-204 NTGKSMKDV
+204 TGKSMKDV

-245 ETAFTGVRKTIDGTE
+245 ETAFTGVRKTVDGTE
-260 EQFVALNKGLRNMSE
+260 EQLAAVDKGLKELSK
-275 TTPVAAKDL
+275 TTPVSAAEL
-284 ANLAAVGGQLGVGI
+284 ANLAAVGGQLGI
-298 ENIEKFTKVI
+298 ETGETGETILKFTKTM
-308 ADMNVATNLTG
+308 ADMGAATNLTG
-319 EEGAATLAQFMNVM
+319 EQGAAAMARFLNVM
-333 GENIDN
+333 GESKDN

-347 VDLGNHSATTERDIA
+347 VDLGNHTATSEAEIA
-362 EMAQRMGSFARSVG
+362 EMALRMGKFGNTVG
-376 IGTPQVLGYAAALA
+376 MNSAQVLGYSAAL
-390 SMGVEAQAGGSAV
+390 SSLGIEAQMGGSAI
-403 GRTWASIQKA
+403 GRTWLSIQEA

-419 ELEAFAKYAGVS
+419 SLEAFAKYAGVS
-431 AEEFKKQWNTDASGA
+431 AADFKKQWGTDPSGA
-446 FNGLIKGLNQAE
+446 FNSLIKGLSTTK
-458 DLTAA
+458 DLTKALGDLGIDNIQDKQAVMA
-463 LAEVGI
+463 LA
-469 NNTLDVTAIQL
+469 N
-480 LAKGYDLMT
+480 GYDLMT

-561 GQKQVYLGIGKTV
+561 GQKQATLTAGKFI
-574 LVTGALSKA
+574 LVTGASTKA
-583 VAVGTKTIGGIVEGV
+583 VASGAKTIGGLVEGIGKLKEV
-598 GTLRGLFAGG
+598 ANAGG
-608 ALTGDATTAAVSIG
+608 AAGKIASATLGLGKLGLAV
-622 KVSGAVGGLV
+622 GAVG
-632 LACVAA
+632 VAA
-638 KKASDYVY
+638 YGVSKAY
-646 DLNYNWSKGLEKG
+646 DTWYSSQYKWSKGLAEGNK
-659 DKSIDSSLEKY
+659 K
-670 QKINAAQKEISE
+670 ISE
-682 LKLTIESPESS
+682 SLNKYKQLSTVQQEIKGLKLVIENPESS
-693 QEQVETAKQRLEE
+693 QEQVEQAKARLNE
-706 IKQMLSEEYNLVIK
+706 IRELLSKEYNLVINS
-720 ADNSD
+720 DNSN
-725 LDDAVK
+725 LEETVEAVRK
-731 SAQKISKNELQ
+731 MSENELKVNMSRQMDKLRYLQPKFDSYKENIVQLKQ
-742 QSINEQ
+742 QQTEASNAMEKYSNLSSTVDELGSKFRETGDMQAYKQGLIDVGKQLGIAISEGHDAADMLDIINNGADGKIGLESLKTIGNRYDEITGKINSLTAAQ
-748 SAELWERRGKFE
+748 EEYVAVSTEMANWSNELLGM
-760 SYVSDYEAEKGR
+760 G
-772 YNNALAKQTKFSDL
+772 AKQGNSQMVEENL
-786 KRQVS
+786 KRMGQ
-791 ELDSEYRAGN
+791 LIR
-801 ISLAQYNN
+801 
-809 SIKDLAKNAG
+809 NAG
-819 LSENAQRNATAA
+819 LDMAGYAQA
-831 VNEINTAYDNATY
+831 
-844 NAEQYRKNME
+844 
-854 NLTKAYTEVQD
+854 
-865 KAKNVAKA
+865 
-873 DAEMLNNAA
+873 
-882 VEGDTAQM
+882 
-890 EKTLSHMAD
+890 
-899 IVKTYKLNAGEFAQ
+899 
-913 TAALA
+913 AALA

-1284 TTAKDDWTHYTKTHA
+1284 TTAKDDWTRYTKTHA

-1333 TVKQNDELNKTSEK
+1333 TVKQNDELNKASEK

-1651 RELMKSTVDIAKLEA
+1651 RELMKSTVDIAKLEV

-1684 RQYNVLKDI
+1684 RQYNVLRDI

>member
-1 MSTLGDINVVISAT
+1 MSEVDSINIRITAT
-15 DEASG
+15 DEASANIQRVSNSLNSLNSGGRNAQNVAAG
-20 VIEKVNASL
+20 VE
-29 GDLSG
+29 
-34 AGLERA
+34 
-40 NKSLKTFRDEMGK
+40 
-53 AEKNITTQ
+53 
-61 KNALKQV
+61 
-68 ETEYNKNTKGL
+68 
-79 NDNLKALK
+79 
-87 NNQSRVQ
+87 SRW
-94 NSIVTR
+94 TR
-100 QEELEKLKA
+100 
-109 SSVGL
+109 
-114 DKNSIA
+114 
-120 FKDNAKAIK
+120 
-129 WTQTEID
+129 
-136 GLQKQHKSIGAEIEK
+136 
-151 VNKDI
+151 
-156 QKNSD
+156 
-161 SVTAARKA
+161 
-169 VAEAEATYGKFAQK
+169 
-183 LPEVEAAQ
+183 
-191 KKIDKAMNAEKWV
+191 
-204 NTGKSMKDV
+204 TGKSMKDV

-333 GENIDN
+333 GEDIDN
-339 VDRVGSSI
+339 VDRAGSSI
-347 VDLGNHSATTERDIA
+347 VDLGNHTATSEAEIA
-362 EMAQRMGSFARSVG
+362 EMALRMGKFGNTVG
-376 IGTPQVLGYAAALA
+376 MNSAQVLGYSAAL
-390 SMGVEAQAGGSAV
+390 SSLGIEAQMGGSAI
-403 GRTWASIQKA
+403 GRTWLSIQEA

-419 ELEAFAKYAGVS
+419 SLEAFAKYAGVS
-431 AEEFKKQWNTDASGA
+431 AADFKKQWSTDPSGA
-446 FNGLIKGLNQAE
+446 FNSLIKGLSATK
-458 DLTAA
+458 DLTKALGDLGIDNIQDKQAVMA
-463 LAEVGI
+463 LA
-469 NNTLDVTAIQL
+469 N
-480 LAKGYDLMT
+480 GYDLMT

-510 AAYNTVANKLKMA
+510 AAYNTTANKLKMA

-561 GQKQVYLGIGKTV
+561 GQKQATLTAGKFI
-574 LVTGALSKA
+574 LVTGASTKA
-583 VAVGTKTIGGIVEGV
+583 VASGAKTIGGLVEGIGKLKEV
-598 GTLRGLFAGG
+598 ANAGG
-608 ALTGDATTAAVSIG
+608 AAGKIASATLGLG
-622 KVSGAVGGLV
+622 KFGIAVGVVTGGIYL
-632 LACVAA
+632 A
-638 KKASDYVY
+638 KKAYEGFENRKLNFSKDLASDAAELL
-646 DLNYNWSKGLEKG
+646 DM
-659 DKSIDSSLEKY
+659 
-670 QKINAAQKEISE
+670 QKRYSE
-682 LKLTIESPESS
+682 LNKLQWEYRDLTSRSNSGQLKGEEL
-693 QEQVETAKQRLEE
+693 EYAKNRVEE
-706 IKQMLSEEYNLVIK
+706 IKKILSEQFKINVDSGDIDNAIEKSKQLMRSQMIPKRSELISQVGSISDNDYKDLVATWENNSRTLDEYSNKMQANSNASEAIQKLCNGWQELTVEQQMSVDKQKEFSKALNDAAHAGGIPEDWIYGYNEFGKALLDLGANYKELSDKSEKLRESINRDDETIRNMKKSCEDLAQIGILEIENGETEKGLNDMALAIK
-720 ADNSD
+720 KAGLS
-725 LDDAVK
+725 ATEY
-731 SAQKISKNELQ
+731 AQK
-742 QSINEQ
+742 
-748 SAELWERRGKFE
+748 A
-760 SYVSDYEAEKGR
+760 
-772 YNNALAKQTKFSDL
+772 ALAKT
-786 KRQVS
+786 
-791 ELDSEYRAGN
+791 
-801 ISLAQYNN
+801 
-809 SIKDLAKNAG
+809 
-819 LSENAQRNATAA
+819 
-831 VNEINTAYDNATY
+831 
-844 NAEQYRKNME
+844 
-854 NLTKAYTEVQD
+854 
-865 KAKNVAKA
+865 
-873 DAEMLNNAA
+873 
-882 VEGDTAQM
+882 
-890 EKTLSHMAD
+890 
-899 IVKTYKLNAGEFAQ
+899 
-913 TAALA
+913 
-918 MNGVDSLNT
+918 GVDSLST
-927 AWEKG
+927 AWRQAAEG
-932 GDTLN
+932 NGTALN
-937 GVVNDY
+937 NVVNEY
-943 IRAMNEFGASAQ
+943 INSMQKFGASAQ
-955 DTTVGAALIQN
+955 DTAVGAALIKN
-966 GFTDVGQAAAKGDE
+966 GFNSIGQAAAAGKLDVISQQATELANQLGLIPKDKRISINADGDISIIDE
-980 AVKGVL
+980 ASQKIQ
-986 KSIKSIGQQQG
+986 SIQNDNVTVSV
-997 LFDGLNADE
+997 NADGD
-1006 ISGKI
+1006 ITIIDDATGKVQTLSGLG
-1011 NDIAHAI
+1011 DIHI
-1018 GLLPKGKQIRIT
+1018 QVNS
-1030 ADGNIDIIDRAKQA
+1030 DGNIEILDEANKKIAEINKTTGEIIVNGEYDGA
-1044 ADELNKKGNI
+1044 ADVEQAI
-1054 KVKIDVNGNVELLNT
+1054 KDKDNV
-1069 ADKKLKELVKNNK
+1069 ADKSTTTTVTGSYPGKE
-1082 VDIKFNFDTKTSD
+1082 DIAQAISD
-1095 IFDKAG
+1095 AASLSDKSVTY
-1101 NKMGEITVDGKVIW
+1101 TV
-1115 TSDTTEPD
+1115 T
-1123 SYKPEAEGTANFE
+1123 YKQIGT
-1136 LGEHPT
+1136 P
-1142 EAPDISGD
+1142 
-1150 ANFTL
+1150 
-1155 GNHPTEA
+1155 
-1162 PAIPGTANYNGNFPK
+1162 PK
-1177 SAPTIE
+1177 E
-1183 GTAVYHVK
+1183 
-1191 LMGGGVL
+1191 
-1198 ANRIQGKAKG
+1198 NAKG

-1333 TVKQNDELNKTSEK
+1333 TVKQNDERNKASEK

-1399 KMYDGRRDQSEKWL
+1399 KMYDSRRDQSEKWL

-1495 ADYNDSKLDF
+1495 SEYNDSKLDF

-1580 KENIEDLQSQIAM
+1580 KENIEDLQNQIAM

-1666 NMSAQIAAAKNA
+1666 NMSSQIAAAKNA

-1699 LRMGATYTD
+1699 LRLGASYTD
-1708 SRTINNYQG
+1708 SRTINNYKG
-1717 TYNPK
+1717 EYNPK

>member
-339 VDRVGSSI
+339 VDRAGSSI

-376 IGTPQVLGYAAALA
+376 IDTPQVLGYAAALA

-413 VSGGGE
+413 VSSGGE
-419 ELEAFAKYAGVS
+419 SLEAFAKYAGVS

-446 FNGLIKGLNQAE
+446 FNGFIKGLSQSK

-463 LAEVGI
+463 LEEVGI

-510 AAYNTVANKLKMA
+510 AAYNTTANKLKMA

-583 VAVGTKTIGGIVEGV
+583 VAVGTKTIGGIVEGI

-608 ALTGDATTAAVSIG
+608 ALTGDAATAAVSIG

-670 QKINAAQKEISE
+670 QKINAAQKEISQ

-986 KSIKSIGQQQG
+986 RSIKSIGQQQG

-1054 KVKIDVNGNVELLNT
+1054 KVKIDVDGNVELLST
-1069 ADKKLKELVKNNK
+1069 ADEKLKELVKNNE
-1082 VDIKFNFDTKTSD
+1082 VDIKFNFDTETSD
-1095 IFDKAG
+1095 ILDKAG
-1101 NKMGEITVDGKVIW
+1101 NKIGEITVDGKVIW

-1123 SYKPEAEGTANFE
+1123 NYTPKDKPATAIYSCDSTEPDGYQPKDKTATVYYKVEM
-1136 LGEHPT
+1136 
-1142 EAPDISGD
+1142 I
-1150 ANFTL
+1150 
-1155 GNHPTEA
+1155 
-1162 PAIPGTANYNGNFPK
+1162 
-1177 SAPTIE
+1177 
-1183 GTAVYHVK
+1183 
-1191 LMGGGVL
+1191 GGGIL
-1198 ANRIQGKAKG
+1198 NNRVQGKTWDGKVKENAKG

-1333 TVKQNDELNKTSEK
+1333 TVKQNDERNKASEK

-1399 KMYDGRRDQSEKWL
+1399 KMYDSRRDQSEKWL

-1420 KLSEEDYGAGLQ
+1420 NLSEDDYGAGLR
-1432 RMREY
+1432 RMQEY
-1437 TLQMYEQGL
+1437 TLQMYEQGIINHEKMREEMQN
-1446 IDKEKYRQA
+1446 IDEKYF
-1455 DRELEEKYLDFVS
+1455 DFVS
-1468 DKNANE
+1468 EKNANE
-1474 YSAWQNDADM
+1474 YSSWQNDADM
-1484 WERMRDTYDDW
+1484 WEKMRDTYGDW
-1495 ADYNDSKLDF
+1495 EDYSDSKLDF
-1505 IKRKIEKVEDFYKDG
+1505 IKRKIEKVEDFYKNG

-1580 KENIEDLQSQIAM
+1580 KENIEDLQNQIAM

-1666 NMSAQIAAAKNA
+1666 NMSSQIAAAKNA

-1684 RQYNVLKDI
+1684 RQYNVLRDI

-1699 LRMGATYTD
+1699 LRLGASYTD
-1708 SRTINNYQG
+1708 SRTINNYKG
-1717 TYNPK
+1717 EYNPK

>member
-1 MSTLGDINVVISAT
+1 MSEVDSINIRITAT
-15 DEASG
+15 DEASANIQRVSNSLNSLNSGGRNAQNVAAG
-20 VIEKVNASL
+20 VE
-29 GDLSG
+29 
-34 AGLERA
+34 
-40 NKSLKTFRDEMGK
+40 
-53 AEKNITTQ
+53 
-61 KNALKQV
+61 
-68 ETEYNKNTKGL
+68 
-79 NDNLKALK
+79 
-87 NNQSRVQ
+87 SRW
-94 NSIVTR
+94 TR
-100 QEELEKLKA
+100 
-109 SSVGL
+109 
-114 DKNSIA
+114 
-120 FKDNAKAIK
+120 
-129 WTQTEID
+129 
-136 GLQKQHKSIGAEIEK
+136 
-151 VNKDI
+151 
-156 QKNSD
+156 
-161 SVTAARKA
+161 
-169 VAEAEATYGKFAQK
+169 
-183 LPEVEAAQ
+183 
-191 KKIDKAMNAEKWV
+191 
-204 NTGKSMKDV
+204 TGKSMKDV

-226 AAAGTLALGVAS
+226 ASAGTLALGVAS

-245 ETAFTGVRKTIDGTE
+245 ETAFTGVRKTVDGTE
-260 EQFVALNKGLRNMSE
+260 EQLAAVDKGLPELSK
-275 TTPVAAKDL
+275 TTPVSAAEL
-284 ANLAAVGGQLGVGI
+284 ANLAAVGGQLGI
-298 ENIEKFTKVI
+298 ETGETGETILKFTKTM
-308 ADMNVATNLTG
+308 ADMGAATNLTG
-319 EEGAATLAQFMNVM
+319 EQGAAAMARFLNVM
-333 GENIDN
+333 GESKDN

-347 VDLGNHSATTERDIA
+347 VDLGNHTATSEAEIA
-362 EMAQRMGSFARSVG
+362 EIALRMGKFGNTVG
-376 IGTPQVLGYAAALA
+376 MNSAQVLGYSAAL
-390 SMGVEAQAGGSAV
+390 SSLGIEAQMGGSAI
-403 GRTWASIQKA
+403 GRTWLSIQEA

-419 ELEAFAKYAGVS
+419 SLEAFAKYAGVS
-431 AEEFKKQWNTDASGA
+431 AADFKKQWSTDPSGA
-446 FNGLIKGLNQAE
+446 FNSLIKGLSTTK
-458 DLTAA
+458 DLTKALGDLGIDNIQDKQAVMA
-463 LAEVGI
+463 LA
-469 NNTLDVTAIQL
+469 N
-480 LAKGYDLMT
+480 GYDLMT
-489 DCLNRSSKAYEENT
+489 DCLNRSSRAYEENT

-510 AAYNTVANKLKMA
+510 AAYNTTANKFKMA

-561 GQKQVYLGIGKTV
+561 GQKQATLTAGKFI
-574 LVTGALSKA
+574 LVTGASTKA
-583 VAVGTKTIGGIVEGV
+583 VASGAKTIGGLVEGI
-598 GTLRGLFAGG
+598 GKLKEAANAGG
-608 ALTGDATTAAVSIG
+608 AAGKIASATLGLG
-622 KVSGAVGGLV
+622 KLGLAVGVVTGGIYL
-632 LACVAA
+632 A
-638 KKASDYVY
+638 KKAYEGFENRKLNFSKDLASDAAELL
-646 DLNYNWSKGLEKG
+646 DM
-659 DKSIDSSLEKY
+659 
-670 QKINAAQKEISE
+670 QKRYSE
-682 LKLTIESPESS
+682 LNKLQWEYRDLTSRSNSGQLKGKELEY
-693 QEQVETAKQRLEE
+693 AKNRVEE
-706 IKQMLSEEYNLVIK
+706 IKKILSEQFKINVDSGDIDNAIEKSKQLMRSQMIPKRSELISQVGSISDNDYKDLVATWENNSRTLDEYSNKMQANSNASEAIQKLCNDWQELTVEQQMSVDKQKEFSKALNDAAHAGGIPEDWIYGYNEFGKALLDLGANYKELSDKSEKLRESINRDDETIRNMKKSCEDLAQIGILEIENGETEKGLNDMALAIK
-720 ADNSD
+720 KAGLS
-725 LDDAVK
+725 ATEY
-731 SAQKISKNELQ
+731 AQK
-742 QSINEQ
+742 
-748 SAELWERRGKFE
+748 A
-760 SYVSDYEAEKGR
+760 
-772 YNNALAKQTKFSDL
+772 ALAKT
-786 KRQVS
+786 
-791 ELDSEYRAGN
+791 
-801 ISLAQYNN
+801 
-809 SIKDLAKNAG
+809 
-819 LSENAQRNATAA
+819 
-831 VNEINTAYDNATY
+831 
-844 NAEQYRKNME
+844 
-854 NLTKAYTEVQD
+854 
-865 KAKNVAKA
+865 
-873 DAEMLNNAA
+873 
-882 VEGDTAQM
+882 
-890 EKTLSHMAD
+890 
-899 IVKTYKLNAGEFAQ
+899 
-913 TAALA
+913 
-918 MNGVDSLNT
+918 GVDSLST
-927 AWEKG
+927 AWRQAAEG
-932 GDTLN
+932 NGTALN
-937 GVVNDY
+937 NVVNEY
-943 IRAMNEFGASAQ
+943 INSMQKFGASAQ
-955 DTTVGAALIQN
+955 DTAVGAALIKN
-966 GFTDVGQAAAKGDE
+966 GFNSIGQAAAAGKLDVISQQATELAHQLGLIPKDKRISINADGDISIIDE
-980 AVKGVL
+980 ASQKIQ
-986 KSIKSIGQQQG
+986 SIQNDNVTVSV
-997 LFDGLNADE
+997 NADGDVE
-1006 ISGKI
+1006 VLDKAG
-1011 NDIAHAI
+1011 NQVQYLEGI
-1018 GLLPKGKQIRIT
+1018 GAVSLQVN
-1030 ADGNIDIIDRAKQA
+1030 ADGNIDVLNDAGEKIAEIPKEVNTDTEINVNANTDSAKSA
-1044 ADELNKKGNI
+1044 INDLNSER
-1054 KVKIDVNGNVELLNT
+1054 VTVT
-1069 ADKKLKELVKNNK
+1069 ADADVTDADAKIKGLSQTVNITLNYKATGDVPKEN
-1082 VDIKFNFDTKTSD
+1082 
-1095 IFDKAG
+1095 
-1101 NKMGEITVDGKVIW
+1101 
-1115 TSDTTEPD
+1115 
-1123 SYKPEAEGTANFE
+1123 
-1136 LGEHPT
+1136 
-1142 EAPDISGD
+1142 
-1150 ANFTL
+1150 
-1155 GNHPTEA
+1155 
-1162 PAIPGTANYNGNFPK
+1162 
-1177 SAPTIE
+1177 
-1183 GTAVYHVK
+1183 
-1191 LMGGGVL
+1191 
-1198 ANRIQGKAKG
+1198 AKG

-1333 TVKQNDELNKTSEK
+1333 TVKQNDERNKASEK

-1399 KMYDGRRDQSEKWL
+1399 KMYDSRRDQSEKWL

-1580 KENIEDLQSQIAM
+1580 KENIEDLQNQIAM

-1637 SQYDYLEENKAAKL
+1637 SQYDYLEENKVVKL

-1666 NMSAQIAAAKNA
+1666 NMSSQIAAAKNA

>member
-1 MSTLGDINVVISAT
+1 MSEVDSINIRITAT
-15 DEASG
+15 DEASANIQRVSNSLNSLNSGGRNAQNVAAG
-20 VIEKVNASL
+20 VE
-29 GDLSG
+29 
-34 AGLERA
+34 
-40 NKSLKTFRDEMGK
+40 
-53 AEKNITTQ
+53 
-61 KNALKQV
+61 
-68 ETEYNKNTKGL
+68 
-79 NDNLKALK
+79 
-87 NNQSRVQ
+87 SRW
-94 NSIVTR
+94 TR
-100 QEELEKLKA
+100 
-109 SSVGL
+109 
-114 DKNSIA
+114 
-120 FKDNAKAIK
+120 
-129 WTQTEID
+129 
-136 GLQKQHKSIGAEIEK
+136 
-151 VNKDI
+151 
-156 QKNSD
+156 
-161 SVTAARKA
+161 
-169 VAEAEATYGKFAQK
+169 
-183 LPEVEAAQ
+183 
-191 KKIDKAMNAEKWV
+191 
-204 NTGKSMKDV
+204 TGKSMKDV

-245 ETAFTGVRKTIDGTE
+245 ETAFAGVRKTIDGTE
-260 EQFVALNKGLRNMSE
+260 EQFAALNKELRNMSE
-275 TTPVAAKDL
+275 TTPPSAAEL

-561 GQKQVYLGIGKTV
+561 GQKQATLTAGKFIF
-574 LVTGALSKA
+574 VTGASTKA
-583 VAVGTKTIGGIVEGV
+583 VASGAKTIGGLVEGIGKLKEV
-598 GTLRGLFAGG
+598 ANAGG
-608 ALTGDATTAAVSIG
+608 AAGKIASATLGLGKFGIAV
-622 KVSGAVGGLV
+622 GAVTGGIYL
-632 LACVAA
+632 A
-638 KKASDYVY
+638 KKAYEGFENRKLNFSKDLASDAAELL
-646 DLNYNWSKGLEKG
+646 DM
-659 DKSIDSSLEKY
+659 
-670 QKINAAQKEISE
+670 QKRYSE
-682 LKLTIESPESS
+682 LNKLQWEYKDLTSRSNSGQLKGEEL
-693 QEQVETAKQRLEE
+693 EYAKNRVEE
-706 IKQMLSEEYNLVIK
+706 IKKILSEQFKINVDSGDIDNAIEKSKQLMRSQMIPKRSELISQVGSISDNDYKDLVTTWENNSKTLDEYSNKMQANSNASEAIQKLCNDWQELTVDQQMSVDKQKEFSKALNDAAHAGGIPEDWIYGYNEFGKALLDLGANYKELSDKSEKLRESISRDDETIRNMKKSCEDLAQIGILEIENGETEKGLNDMALAIK
-720 ADNSD
+720 KAGLS
-725 LDDAVK
+725 ATEY
-731 SAQKISKNELQ
+731 AQK
-742 QSINEQ
+742 
-748 SAELWERRGKFE
+748 A
-760 SYVSDYEAEKGR
+760 
-772 YNNALAKQTKFSDL
+772 ALAKT
-786 KRQVS
+786 
-791 ELDSEYRAGN
+791 
-801 ISLAQYNN
+801 
-809 SIKDLAKNAG
+809 
-819 LSENAQRNATAA
+819 
-831 VNEINTAYDNATY
+831 
-844 NAEQYRKNME
+844 
-854 NLTKAYTEVQD
+854 
-865 KAKNVAKA
+865 
-873 DAEMLNNAA
+873 
-882 VEGDTAQM
+882 
-890 EKTLSHMAD
+890 
-899 IVKTYKLNAGEFAQ
+899 
-913 TAALA
+913 
-918 MNGVDSLNT
+918 GVDSLST
-927 AWEKG
+927 AWRQAAEG
-932 GDTLN
+932 NGTALN
-937 GVVNDY
+937 NVVNEY
-943 IRAMNEFGASAQ
+943 INSMQKFGASAQ
-955 DTTVGAALIQN
+955 DTAVGAALIQN

-1115 TSDTTEPD
+1115 KSDTSEPD
-1123 SYKPEAEGTANFE
+1123 SYKPEDKNPTVVYGKDSTEPDGYQPTDKNATAIF
-1136 LGEHPT
+1136 GKDST
-1142 EAPDISGD
+1142 EPDGYQPENKY
-1150 ANFTL
+1150 AT
-1155 GNHPTEA
+1155 
-1162 PAIPGTANYNGNFPK
+1162 
-1177 SAPTIE
+1177 
-1183 GTAVYHVK
+1183 VYYKVE
-1191 LMGGGVL
+1191 MIGGGIL
-1198 ANRIQGKAKG
+1198 NNRVQGKTWDGKVKENAKG

-1268 MGIPHYAQG
+1268 MGIPRYAQG

-1284 TTAKDDWTHYTKTHA
+1284 TTAKDDWTHHTKTHA

-1333 TVKQNDELNKTSEK
+1333 TVKQNDERNKASEK

-1378 MVSSGKMTWDDY
+1378 MVSFGKMTWDDY

-1399 KMYDGRRDQSEKWL
+1399 KMYDSRREQSEKWL

-1420 KLSEEDYGAGLQ
+1420 KLSEEDYGAGLR
-1432 RMREY
+1432 RMQEY
-1437 TLQMYEQGL
+1437 TLQMYEQGIINHEKMREEMQE
-1446 IDKEKYRQA
+1446 ID
-1455 DRELEEKYLDFVS
+1455 EKYLDFVS
-1468 DKNANE
+1468 EKNANE

-1495 ADYNDSKLDF
+1495 AEYNDSKLDF

-1626 QSNNK
+1626 QNNNK

-1684 RQYNVLKDI
+1684 RQYNVLRDI

>member
-1 MSTLGDINVVISAT
+1 MSEVDSINIRITAT
-15 DEASG
+15 DEASANIQRVSNSLNSLNSGGRNAQNVAAG
-20 VIEKVNASL
+20 VE
-29 GDLSG
+29 
-34 AGLERA
+34 
-40 NKSLKTFRDEMGK
+40 
-53 AEKNITTQ
+53 
-61 KNALKQV
+61 
-68 ETEYNKNTKGL
+68 
-79 NDNLKALK
+79 
-87 NNQSRVQ
+87 SRW
-94 NSIVTR
+94 TR
-100 QEELEKLKA
+100 
-109 SSVGL
+109 
-114 DKNSIA
+114 
-120 FKDNAKAIK
+120 
-129 WTQTEID
+129 
-136 GLQKQHKSIGAEIEK
+136 
-151 VNKDI
+151 
-156 QKNSD
+156 
-161 SVTAARKA
+161 
-169 VAEAEATYGKFAQK
+169 
-183 LPEVEAAQ
+183 
-191 KKIDKAMNAEKWV
+191 
-204 NTGKSMKDV
+204 TGKSMKDV

-226 AAAGTLALGVAS
+226 ATAGTLALGVAS

-245 ETAFTGVRKTIDGTE
+245 ETAFTGVRKTVDGTE
-260 EQFVALNKGLRNMSE
+260 EQLAAVDKGLKEMSK
-275 TTPVAAKDL
+275 TTPVSAAEL
-284 ANLAAVGGQLGVGI
+284 ANLAAVGGQLGI
-298 ENIEKFTKVI
+298 ETGETGETILKFTKTM
-308 ADMNVATNLTG
+308 ADMGAATNLTG
-319 EEGAATLAQFMNVM
+319 EQGAAAMARFLNVM
-333 GENIDN
+333 GESKDN

-347 VDLGNHSATTERDIA
+347 VDLGNHTATSEAEIA
-362 EMAQRMGSFARSVG
+362 EMALRMGKFGNTVG
-376 IGTPQVLGYAAALA
+376 MNSAQVLGYSAAL
-390 SMGVEAQAGGSAV
+390 SSLGIEAQMGGSAI
-403 GRTWASIQKA
+403 GRTWLSIQEA

-419 ELEAFAKYAGVS
+419 SLEAFAKYAGVS
-431 AEEFKKQWNTDASGA
+431 AADFKKQWSTDPSGA
-446 FNGLIKGLNQAE
+446 FNSLIKGLSATK
-458 DLTAA
+458 DLTKALGDLGIDNIQDKQAVMA
-463 LAEVGI
+463 LA
-469 NNTLDVTAIQL
+469 N
-480 LAKGYDLMT
+480 GYDLMT

-583 VAVGTKTIGGIVEGV
+583 VAVGTKTIGGIVEGI

-608 ALTGDATTAAVSIG
+608 VLTGDAATAAVSIG
-622 KVSGAVGGLV
+622 KVSGAVGGLI
-632 LACVAA
+632 LACVGA
-638 KKASDYVY
+638 KKASEYVY

-670 QKINAAQKEISE
+670 QKINAAQKEISQ

-725 LDDAVK
+725 LDDVVK

-819 LSENAQRNATAA
+819 LSENAQRNAKAA

-844 NAEQYRKNME
+844 NAEQYSKNME

-918 MNGVDSLNT
+918 MNGLDSLNT

-937 GVVNDY
+937 GVVSDY

-966 GFTDVGQAAAKGDE
+966 GFADIGQAAAKGDE

-986 KSIKSIGQQQG
+986 DSIKAIGQQQG
-997 LFDGLNADE
+997 LFDGLNTEQITA
-1006 ISGKI
+1006 KI

-1018 GLLPKGKQIRIT
+1018 GLLPK
-1030 ADGNIDIIDRAKQA
+1030 N
-1044 ADELNKKGNI
+1044 
-1054 KVKIDVNGNVELLNT
+1054 
-1069 ADKKLKELVKNNK
+1069 KELT
-1082 VDIKFNFDTKTSD
+1082 I
-1095 IFDKAG
+1095 
-1101 NKMGEITVDGKVIW
+1101 DGKVVW
-1115 TSDTTEPD
+1115 KSDTSEPD
-1123 SYKPEAEGTANFE
+1123 SYEPEDKNPTVVYGKDSTEPDGYQPTDKNATAIFGKNS
-1136 LGEHPT
+1136 T
-1142 EAPDISGD
+1142 EPDGYQPENKY
-1150 ANFTL
+1150 ATVYYKV
-1155 GNHPTEA
+1155 E
-1162 PAIPGTANYNGNFPK
+1162 
-1177 SAPTIE
+1177 TI
-1183 GTAVYHVK
+1183 
-1191 LMGGGVL
+1191 GGGIL
-1198 ANRIQGKAKG
+1198 NNRVQGKTWNGKVKENAKG

-1327 EEIYSL
+1327 EEIYLL
-1333 TVKQNDELNKTSEK
+1333 TVKENDEKNKASEK

-1378 MVSSGKMTWDDY
+1378 MVS
-1390 AEYMESAGE
+1390 E
-1399 KMYDGRRDQSEKWL
+1399 
-1413 EHEKKYN
+1413 
-1420 KLSEEDYGAGLQ
+1420 
-1432 RMREY
+1432 
-1437 TLQMYEQGL
+1437 
-1446 IDKEKYRQA
+1446 
-1455 DRELEEKYLDFVS
+1455 
-1468 DKNANE
+1468 
-1474 YSAWQNDADM
+1474 
-1484 WERMRDTYDDW
+1484 
-1495 ADYNDSKLDF
+1495 
-1505 IKRKIEKVEDFYKDG
+1505 
-1520 KISFDEY
+1520 
-1527 DIATKNYQMDYYN
+1527 
-1540 EQSRIYD
+1540 
-1547 EKLQEFSSR
+1547 
-1556 ISKLREKYSDAEQK
+1556 
-1570 LQDSWTVSDR
+1570 
-1580 KENIEDLQSQIAM
+1580 
-1593 YRNATTHAGQEKLK
+1593 
-1607 SLESQLKDAQR
+1607 
-1618 QQQLYELQ
+1618 
-1626 QSNNK
+1626 
-1631 VLTQMQ
+1631 
-1637 SQYDYLEENKAAKL
+1637 
-1651 RELMKSTVDIAKLEA
+1651 
-1666 NMSAQIAAAKNA
+1666 
-1678 LNSDSL
+1678 
-1684 RQYNVLKDI
+1684 
-1693 YSAIKG
+1693 
-1699 LRMGATYTD
+1699 
-1708 SRTINNYQG
+1708 
-1717 TYNPK
+1717 P
-1722 GVWSIV
+1722 
-1728 NGIAVGGMGS
+1728 
-1738 FVF
+1738 

>member
-1 MSTLGDINVVISAT
+1 MSEVDSINIRITAT
-15 DEASG
+15 DEASANIQRVSNSLNSLNSGGRNAQNVAAG
-20 VIEKVNASL
+20 VE
-29 GDLSG
+29 
-34 AGLERA
+34 
-40 NKSLKTFRDEMGK
+40 
-53 AEKNITTQ
+53 
-61 KNALKQV
+61 
-68 ETEYNKNTKGL
+68 
-79 NDNLKALK
+79 
-87 NNQSRVQ
+87 SRW
-94 NSIVTR
+94 TR
-100 QEELEKLKA
+100 
-109 SSVGL
+109 
-114 DKNSIA
+114 
-120 FKDNAKAIK
+120 
-129 WTQTEID
+129 
-136 GLQKQHKSIGAEIEK
+136 
-151 VNKDI
+151 
-156 QKNSD
+156 
-161 SVTAARKA
+161 
-169 VAEAEATYGKFAQK
+169 
-183 LPEVEAAQ
+183 
-191 KKIDKAMNAEKWV
+191 
-204 NTGKSMKDV
+204 TGKSMKDV

-245 ETAFTGVRKTIDGTE
+245 ETAFTGVRKTVDGTE
-260 EQFVALNKGLRNMSE
+260 EQLAAVDKGLKELSK
-275 TTPVAAKDL
+275 TTPVSAAEL
-284 ANLAAVGGQLGVGI
+284 ANLAAVGGQLGI
-298 ENIEKFTKVI
+298 ETGETGETILKFTKTM
-308 ADMNVATNLTG
+308 ADMGAATNLTG
-319 EEGAATLAQFMNVM
+319 EQGAAAMARFLNVM
-333 GENIDN
+333 GESKDN

-347 VDLGNHSATTERDIA
+347 VDLGNHTATSEAEIA
-362 EMAQRMGSFARSVG
+362 EMALRMGKFGNTVG
-376 IGTPQVLGYAAALA
+376 MNSAQVLGYSAAL
-390 SMGVEAQAGGSAV
+390 SSLGIEAQMGGSAI
-403 GRTWASIQKA
+403 GRTWLSIQEA

-419 ELEAFAKYAGVS
+419 SLEAFAKYAGVS
-431 AEEFKKQWNTDASGA
+431 AADFKKQWSTDPSGA
-446 FNGLIKGLNQAE
+446 FNSLIKGLSATK
-458 DLTAA
+458 DLTKA
-463 LAEVGI
+463 LGDLGI
-469 NNTLDVTAIQL
+469 DNIQDKQAVMAL
-480 LAKGYDLMT
+480 TNGYDLMT

-561 GQKQVYLGIGKTV
+561 GQKQATLTAGKFI
-574 LVTGALSKA
+574 LVTGASTKA
-583 VAVGTKTIGGIVEGV
+583 VASGAKTIGGLVEGIGKLKEV
-598 GTLRGLFAGG
+598 ANAGG
-608 ALTGDATTAAVSIG
+608 AAGKIASATLGLGKLGLAV
-622 KVSGAVGGLV
+622 GAVG
-632 LACVAA
+632 VAA
-638 KKASDYVY
+638 YGVSKAY
-646 DLNYNWSKGLEKG
+646 DTWYSSQYKWSKGLAEGNK
-659 DKSIDSSLEKY
+659 K
-670 QKINAAQKEISE
+670 ISE
-682 LKLTIESPESS
+682 SLNKYKQLSTVQQEIKGLKLVIENPESS
-693 QEQVETAKQRLEE
+693 QEQVEQAKARLNE
-706 IKQMLSEEYNLVIK
+706 IRELLSKEYNLVINS
-720 ADNSD
+720 DNSN
-725 LDDAVK
+725 LEETVETVRK
-731 SAQKISKNELQ
+731 MSENELKVNMSRQMDKLRYLQPKFDSYKENIVQLKQ
-742 QSINEQ
+742 QQTEASNAMEKYSNLSSTVDELGSKFRETGDMQAYKQGLIDVGKQLGIAISEGHDAADMLDIINNGADGKIGLESLKTIGNRYDEITGKINSLTAAQ
-748 SAELWERRGKFE
+748 EEYVAVSTEMANWSNELLGM
-760 SYVSDYEAEKGR
+760 G
-772 YNNALAKQTKFSDL
+772 AKQGNSQMVEENL
-786 KRQVS
+786 KRMGQ
-791 ELDSEYRAGN
+791 LIR
-801 ISLAQYNN
+801 
-809 SIKDLAKNAG
+809 NAG
-819 LSENAQRNATAA
+819 LDMAGYAQA
-831 VNEINTAYDNATY
+831 
-844 NAEQYRKNME
+844 
-854 NLTKAYTEVQD
+854 
-865 KAKNVAKA
+865 
-873 DAEMLNNAA
+873 
-882 VEGDTAQM
+882 
-890 EKTLSHMAD
+890 
-899 IVKTYKLNAGEFAQ
+899 
-913 TAALA
+913 AALA

-1101 NKMGEITVDGKVIW
+1101 NKMGEITVDGKVVW
-1115 TSDTTEPD
+1115 KSDTSEPD

-1155 GNHPTEA
+1155 GNHPMEA
-1162 PAIPGTANYNGNFPK
+1162 PAIPGTANYKGNFPE
-1177 SAPTIE
+1177 SAPTIY
-1183 GTAVYHVK
+1183 GTAVYKVEYT
-1191 LMGGGVL
+1191 GGGIL
-1198 ANRIQGKAKG
+1198 NNRVQGKTWNGKVKENAKG

-1333 TVKQNDELNKTSEK
+1333 TVKQNDERNKASEK

-1399 KMYDGRRDQSEKWL
+1399 KMYDSRRDQSEKWL

-1495 ADYNDSKLDF
+1495 SDYNDSKLDF

-1684 RQYNVLKDI
+1684 RQYNVLRDI

>member
-245 ETAFTGVRKTIDGTE
+245 ETAFTGVRKTVDGTE

-308 ADMNVATNLTG
+308 ADMNVATNLVG

-333 GENIDN
+333 GEDIDN
-339 VDRVGSSI
+339 VDRAGSSI

-413 VSGGGE
+413 VSSGGE
-419 ELEAFAKYAGVS
+419 SLEAFAKYAGVS

-446 FNGLIKGLNQAE
+446 FNGFIKGLSQSK

-463 LAEVGI
+463 LEEVGI

-561 GQKQVYLGIGKTV
+561 GQKQATLTAGKFI
-574 LVTGALSKA
+574 LVTGASTKA
-583 VAVGTKTIGGIVEGV
+583 VASGAKTIGGLVEGIGKLKEV
-598 GTLRGLFAGG
+598 ANAGG
-608 ALTGDATTAAVSIG
+608 AAGKIASATLGLG
-622 KVSGAVGGLV
+622 KLGLAIGAVG
-632 LACVAA
+632 VAA
-638 KKASDYVY
+638 YGVSKAY
-646 DLNYNWSKGLEKG
+646 DTWYSSQYKWSKGLAEGNK
-659 DKSIDSSLEKY
+659 K
-670 QKINAAQKEISE
+670 ISE
-682 LKLTIESPESS
+682 SLNKYKQLSTVQQEIKGLKLVIENPESS
-693 QEQVETAKQRLEE
+693 QEQVEQAKARLNE
-706 IKQMLSEEYNLVIK
+706 IRELLSKEYNLVINS
-720 ADNSD
+720 DNSN
-725 LDDAVK
+725 LEETVETVRK
-731 SAQKISKNELQ
+731 MSENELKVNMSRQMDKLRYLQPKFDSYKENIVQLKQ
-742 QSINEQ
+742 QQTEASNAMEKYSNLSSTVDELGSKFRETGDMQAYKQGLIDVGKQLGIAISEGHDAADMLDIINNGADGKIGLESLKTIGNRYDEITGKINSLTAAQ
-748 SAELWERRGKFE
+748 EEYVAVSTEMANWSNELLGM
-760 SYVSDYEAEKGR
+760 G
-772 YNNALAKQTKFSDL
+772 AKQGNSQMVEENL
-786 KRQVS
+786 KRMGQ
-791 ELDSEYRAGN
+791 LIR
-801 ISLAQYNN
+801 
-809 SIKDLAKNAG
+809 NAG
-819 LSENAQRNATAA
+819 LDMAGYAQA
-831 VNEINTAYDNATY
+831 
-844 NAEQYRKNME
+844 
-854 NLTKAYTEVQD
+854 
-865 KAKNVAKA
+865 
-873 DAEMLNNAA
+873 
-882 VEGDTAQM
+882 
-890 EKTLSHMAD
+890 
-899 IVKTYKLNAGEFAQ
+899 
-913 TAALA
+913 AALA

-986 KSIKSIGQQQG
+986 RSIKSIGQQQG

-1018 GLLPKGKQIRIT
+1018 GLLPK
-1030 ADGNIDIIDRAKQA
+1030 N
-1044 ADELNKKGNI
+1044 
-1054 KVKIDVNGNVELLNT
+1054 
-1069 ADKKLKELVKNNK
+1069 KELT
-1082 VDIKFNFDTKTSD
+1082 I
-1095 IFDKAG
+1095 
-1101 NKMGEITVDGKVIW
+1101 DGKVVW
-1115 TSDTTEPD
+1115 KSDTSEPD
-1123 SYKPEAEGTANFE
+1123 SYEPEAEGTANFE

-1142 EAPDISGD
+1142 EAPNISGD

-1155 GNHPTEA
+1155 GEHPTEA

-1198 ANRIQGKAKG
+1198 ANRIQGNAKG

-1333 TVKQNDELNKTSEK
+1333 TVKQNDERNKASEK

-1390 AEYMESAGE
+1390 TEYMESTGE
-1399 KMYDGRRDQSEKWL
+1399 KMYDSRRDQSEKWL

-1580 KENIEDLQSQIAM
+1580 KENIEDLQNQIAM

-1666 NMSAQIAAAKNA
+1666 NMSSQIAAAKNA

-1684 RQYNVLKDI
+1684 RQYNVLRDI

>member
-245 ETAFTGVRKTIDGTE
+245 ETAFTGVRKTVDGTE
-260 EQFVALNKGLRNMSE
+260 EQLAAVDKGLKELSK
-275 TTPVAAKDL
+275 TTPVSAAEL
-284 ANLAAVGGQLGVGI
+284 ANLAAVGGQLGI
-298 ENIEKFTKVI
+298 ETGETGETILKFTKTM
-308 ADMNVATNLTG
+308 ADMGAATNLTG
-319 EEGAATLAQFMNVM
+319 EQGAAAMARFLNVM
-333 GENIDN
+333 GESKDN

-347 VDLGNHSATTERDIA
+347 VDLGNHTATSEAEIA
-362 EMAQRMGSFARSVG
+362 EMALRMGKFGNTVG
-376 IGTPQVLGYAAALA
+376 MNSAQVLGYSAAL
-390 SMGVEAQAGGSAV
+390 SSLGIEAQMGGSAI
-403 GRTWASIQKA
+403 GRTWLSIQEA

-419 ELEAFAKYAGVS
+419 SLEAFAKYAGVS
-431 AEEFKKQWNTDASGA
+431 AADFKKQWSTDPSGA
-446 FNGLIKGLNQAE
+446 FNSLIKGLSATK
-458 DLTAA
+458 DLTKALGDLGIDNIQDKQAVMA
-463 LAEVGI
+463 LA
-469 NNTLDVTAIQL
+469 N
-480 LAKGYDLMT
+480 GYDLMT

-538 LPEVQKGAEWIGKAG
+538 LPEVQKGAEWIGKVG

-561 GQKQVYLGIGKTV
+561 GQKQATLTAGKFI
-574 LVTGALSKA
+574 LVTGASTKA
-583 VAVGTKTIGGIVEGV
+583 VASGAKTIGGLVEGIGKLKEV
-598 GTLRGLFAGG
+598 ANAGG
-608 ALTGDATTAAVSIG
+608 AARKIASATLGLGKLGLAV
-622 KVSGAVGGLV
+622 GAVG
-632 LACVAA
+632 VAA
-638 KKASDYVY
+638 YGVSKAY
-646 DLNYNWSKGLEKG
+646 DTWYSSQYKWSKGLAEGNK
-659 DKSIDSSLEKY
+659 K
-670 QKINAAQKEISE
+670 ISE
-682 LKLTIESPESS
+682 SLNKYKQLSTVQQEIKGLKLVIENPESS
-693 QEQVETAKQRLEE
+693 QEQVEQAKARLNE
-706 IKQMLSEEYNLVIK
+706 IRELLSKEYNLVINS
-720 ADNSD
+720 DNSN
-725 LDDAVK
+725 LEETVETVRK
-731 SAQKISKNELQ
+731 MSENELKVNMSRQMDKLRYLQPKFDSYKENIVQLKQ
-742 QSINEQ
+742 QQTEASNAMEKYSNLSSTVDELGSKFRETGDMQAYKQGLIDVGKQLGIAISEGHDAADMLDIINNGADGKIGLESLKTIGNRYDEITGKINSLTAAQ
-748 SAELWERRGKFE
+748 EEYVAVSTEMANWSNELLGM
-760 SYVSDYEAEKGR
+760 G
-772 YNNALAKQTKFSDL
+772 AKQGNSQMVEENL
-786 KRQVS
+786 KRMGQ
-791 ELDSEYRAGN
+791 LIR
-801 ISLAQYNN
+801 
-809 SIKDLAKNAG
+809 NAG
-819 LSENAQRNATAA
+819 LDMAGYAQA
-831 VNEINTAYDNATY
+831 
-844 NAEQYRKNME
+844 
-854 NLTKAYTEVQD
+854 
-865 KAKNVAKA
+865 
-873 DAEMLNNAA
+873 
-882 VEGDTAQM
+882 
-890 EKTLSHMAD
+890 
-899 IVKTYKLNAGEFAQ
+899 
-913 TAALA
+913 AALA

-986 KSIKSIGQQQG
+986 RSIKSIGQQQG

-1030 ADGNIDIIDRAKQA
+1030 ADGNIDIIDHAKQA

-1054 KVKIDVNGNVELLNT
+1054 KVKIDVDGNVELLST
-1069 ADKKLKELVKNNK
+1069 ADEKLKELVKNNE
-1082 VDIKFNFDTKTSD
+1082 VDIKFNFDTETSD
-1095 IFDKAG
+1095 ILDKAG
-1101 NKMGEITVDGKVIW
+1101 NKIGEITVDGKVIW

-1123 SYKPEAEGTANFE
+1123 NYTPKDKPATAIYSCDSTEPDGYQPKDKTATVYYKVEM
-1136 LGEHPT
+1136 
-1142 EAPDISGD
+1142 I
-1150 ANFTL
+1150 
-1155 GNHPTEA
+1155 
-1162 PAIPGTANYNGNFPK
+1162 
-1177 SAPTIE
+1177 
-1183 GTAVYHVK
+1183 
-1191 LMGGGVL
+1191 GGGIL
-1198 ANRIQGKAKG
+1198 NNRVQGKTWDGKVKENAKG

-1333 TVKQNDELNKTSEK
+1333 TVKQNDERNKASEK

-1399 KMYDGRRDQSEKWL
+1399 KMYDSRRDQSEKWL

-1420 KLSEEDYGAGLQ
+1420 NLSEDDYGAGLR
-1432 RMREY
+1432 RMQEY
-1437 TLQMYEQGL
+1437 TLQMYEQGIINHEKMREEMQN
-1446 IDKEKYRQA
+1446 IDEKYF
-1455 DRELEEKYLDFVS
+1455 DFVS
-1468 DKNANE
+1468 EKNANE
-1474 YSAWQNDADM
+1474 YSSWQNDADM
-1484 WERMRDTYDDW
+1484 WEKMRDTYGDW
-1495 ADYNDSKLDF
+1495 EDYSDSKLDF
-1505 IKRKIEKVEDFYKDG
+1505 IKRKIEKVEDFYKNG

-1580 KENIEDLQSQIAM
+1580 KENIEDLQNQIAM

-1666 NMSAQIAAAKNA
+1666 NMSSQIAAAKNA

-1684 RQYNVLKDI
+1684 RQYNVLRDI

-1699 LRMGATYTD
+1699 LRLGASYTD
-1708 SRTINNYQG
+1708 SRTINNYKG
-1717 TYNPK
+1717 EYNPK

>member
-339 VDRVGSSI
+339 VDRAGSSI

-376 IGTPQVLGYAAALA
+376 IDTPQVLGYAAALA

-413 VSGGGE
+413 VSSGGE
-419 ELEAFAKYAGVS
+419 SLEAFAKYAGVS

-446 FNGLIKGLNQAE
+446 FNGFIKGLSQSK

-463 LAEVGI
+463 LEEVGI

-510 AAYNTVANKLKMA
+510 AAYNTTANKLKMA

-583 VAVGTKTIGGIVEGV
+583 VAVGTKTIGGIVEGI

-608 ALTGDATTAAVSIG
+608 ALTGDAATAAVSIG

-670 QKINAAQKEISE
+670 QKINAAQKEISQ

-943 IRAMNEFGASAQ
+943 IRAMNKFGASAQ
-955 DTTVGAALIQN
+955 DTAVGAALIQN
-966 GFTDVGQAAAKGDE
+966 GFADIGQAAAKGDE

-986 KSIKSIGQQQG
+986 DSIKSIGQQQG
-997 LFDGLNADE
+997 LFDGLNTEQITA
-1006 ISGKI
+1006 KI

-1018 GLLPKGKQIRIT
+1018 GLLPK
-1030 ADGNIDIIDRAKQA
+1030 N
-1044 ADELNKKGNI
+1044 
-1054 KVKIDVNGNVELLNT
+1054 
-1069 ADKKLKELVKNNK
+1069 KELT
-1082 VDIKFNFDTKTSD
+1082 I
-1095 IFDKAG
+1095 
-1101 NKMGEITVDGKVIW
+1101 DGKVVW
-1115 TSDTTEPD
+1115 KSDTSEPD
-1123 SYKPEAEGTANFE
+1123 SYEPEAEGTANFE

-1142 EAPDISGD
+1142 EAPNISGD

-1155 GNHPTEA
+1155 GEHPTEA

-1284 TTAKDDWTHYTKTHA
+1284 TTAKDDWTRYTKTHA

-1333 TVKQNDELNKTSEK
+1333 TVKQNDERNKASEK

-1399 KMYDGRRDQSEKWL
+1399 KMYDSRRDQSEKWL

-1495 ADYNDSKLDF
+1495 SEYNDSKLDF

-1580 KENIEDLQSQIAM
+1580 KENIEDLQNQIAM

-1666 NMSAQIAAAKNA
+1666 NMSSQIAAAKNA

-1684 RQYNVLKDI
+1684 RQYNVLRDI

-1699 LRMGATYTD
+1699 LRLGASYTD

-1717 TYNPK
+1717 TYNPI

>member
-1 MSTLGDINVVISAT
+1 MSEVDSINIRITAT
-15 DEASG
+15 DEASTNIQRVSNSLNSLNSGGRNAQNVAAG
-20 VIEKVNASL
+20 VE
-29 GDLSG
+29 
-34 AGLERA
+34 
-40 NKSLKTFRDEMGK
+40 
-53 AEKNITTQ
+53 
-61 KNALKQV
+61 
-68 ETEYNKNTKGL
+68 
-79 NDNLKALK
+79 
-87 NNQSRVQ
+87 SRW
-94 NSIVTR
+94 TR
-100 QEELEKLKA
+100 
-109 SSVGL
+109 
-114 DKNSIA
+114 
-120 FKDNAKAIK
+120 
-129 WTQTEID
+129 
-136 GLQKQHKSIGAEIEK
+136 
-151 VNKDI
+151 
-156 QKNSD
+156 
-161 SVTAARKA
+161 
-169 VAEAEATYGKFAQK
+169 
-183 LPEVEAAQ
+183 
-191 KKIDKAMNAEKWV
+191 
-204 NTGKSMKDV
+204 TGKSMKDV

-245 ETAFTGVRKTIDGTE
+245 ETAFTGVRKTVDGTE
-260 EQFVALNKGLRNMSE
+260 EQLAAVDKGLKEMSK
-275 TTPVAAKDL
+275 TTPVSAAEL
-284 ANLAAVGGQLGVGI
+284 ANLAAVGGQLGI
-298 ENIEKFTKVI
+298 ETGETGETILKFTKTM
-308 ADMNVATNLTG
+308 ADMGAATNLTG
-319 EEGAATLAQFMNVM
+319 EQGAAAMARFLNVM
-333 GENIDN
+333 GESKDN

-347 VDLGNHSATTERDIA
+347 VDLGNHTATSEAEIA
-362 EMAQRMGSFARSVG
+362 EMALRMGKFGNTVG
-376 IGTPQVLGYAAALA
+376 MNSAQVLGYSAAL
-390 SMGVEAQAGGSAV
+390 SSLGIEAQMGGSAI
-403 GRTWASIQKA
+403 GRTWLSIQEA

-419 ELEAFAKYAGVS
+419 SLEAFAKYAGVS
-431 AEEFKKQWNTDASGA
+431 AADFKKQWSTDPSGA
-446 FNGLIKGLNQAE
+446 FNSLIKGLSATK
-458 DLTAA
+458 DLTKALGDLGIDNIQDKQAVMA
-463 LAEVGI
+463 LA
-469 NNTLDVTAIQL
+469 N
-480 LAKGYDLMT
+480 GYDLMT

-561 GQKQVYLGIGKTV
+561 GQKQATLTAGKFI
-574 LVTGALSKA
+574 LVTGASTKA
-583 VAVGTKTIGGIVEGV
+583 VASGAKTIGGLVEGIGKLKEV
-598 GTLRGLFAGG
+598 ANAGG
-608 ALTGDATTAAVSIG
+608 TAGKIASATLGLGKLGLAV
-622 KVSGAVGGLV
+622 GAVG
-632 LACVAA
+632 VAA
-638 KKASDYVY
+638 YGVSKAY
-646 DLNYNWSKGLEKG
+646 DTWYSSQYKWSKGLAEGNKKVSESLNKYKQLSTVQQEIKG
-659 DKSIDSSLEKY
+659 
-670 QKINAAQKEISE
+670 
-682 LKLTIESPESS
+682 LKLVIENPESS
-693 QEQVETAKQRLEE
+693 QEQVEQAKARLNE
-706 IKQMLSEEYNLVIK
+706 IRELLSKEYNLVINS
-720 ADNSD
+720 DNSN
-725 LDDAVK
+725 LEETVETVRK
-731 SAQKISKNELQ
+731 MSENELKVNMSRQMDKLRYLQPKFDSYKENIVQLKQ
-742 QSINEQ
+742 QQTEASNAMEKYSNLSSTVDELGSKFRETGDMQAYKQGLIDVGKQLGIAISEGHDAADILDIINNGADGKIGLESLKTIGNRYDEITGKINSLTAAQ
-748 SAELWERRGKFE
+748 EEYVAVSTEMANWSNELLGM
-760 SYVSDYEAEKGR
+760 G
-772 YNNALAKQTKFSDL
+772 AKQGNSQMVEENL
-786 KRQVS
+786 KRMGQ
-791 ELDSEYRAGN
+791 LIR
-801 ISLAQYNN
+801 
-809 SIKDLAKNAG
+809 NAG
-819 LSENAQRNATAA
+819 LDMAGYAQA
-831 VNEINTAYDNATY
+831 
-844 NAEQYRKNME
+844 
-854 NLTKAYTEVQD
+854 
-865 KAKNVAKA
+865 
-873 DAEMLNNAA
+873 
-882 VEGDTAQM
+882 
-890 EKTLSHMAD
+890 
-899 IVKTYKLNAGEFAQ
+899 
-913 TAALA
+913 AALA

-955 DTTVGAALIQN
+955 DTTIGAALIQN

-1054 KVKIDVNGNVELLNT
+1054 KVKIDVDGNVELLST
-1069 ADKKLKELVKNNK
+1069 ADEKLKELVKNNE
-1082 VDIKFNFDTKTSD
+1082 VDIKFNFDTETSD
-1095 IFDKAG
+1095 ILDKAG
-1101 NKMGEITVDGKVIW
+1101 NKIGEITVDGKVIW

-1123 SYKPEAEGTANFE
+1123 NYTPKDKPATAIYSCDSTEPDGYQPKDKTATVYYKVEM
-1136 LGEHPT
+1136 
-1142 EAPDISGD
+1142 I
-1150 ANFTL
+1150 
-1155 GNHPTEA
+1155 
-1162 PAIPGTANYNGNFPK
+1162 
-1177 SAPTIE
+1177 
-1183 GTAVYHVK
+1183 
-1191 LMGGGVL
+1191 GGGIL
-1198 ANRIQGKAKG
+1198 NNRVQGKTWDGKVKENAKG

-1217 MVNDEEGVS
+1217 MVNDEEGVR

-1333 TVKQNDELNKTSEK
+1333 TVKQNDERNKASEK

-1390 AEYMESAGE
+1390 TDYMESAGE
-1399 KMYDGRRDQSEKWL
+1399 KMYDSRREQSEKWL

-1420 KLSEEDYGAGLQ
+1420 KLSEEDYGAGLR
-1432 RMREY
+1432 RMQEY
-1437 TLQMYEQGL
+1437 TLQMYEQGIINHEKMREEMQE
-1446 IDKEKYRQA
+1446 ID
-1455 DRELEEKYLDFVS
+1455 EKYLDFVS

-1495 ADYNDSKLDF
+1495 SEYNDSKLDF

-1580 KENIEDLQSQIAM
+1580 KENIEDLQNQIAM

-1684 RQYNVLKDI
+1684 RQYNVLRDI

>member
-61 KNALKQV
+61 KNALKQA

-136 GLQKQHKSIGAEIEK
+136 SLQKQHKSIGTEIEK

-183 LPEVEAAQ
+183 LPEVEEAQ

-245 ETAFTGVRKTIDGTE
+245 ETAFTGVRKTVDGTE
-260 EQFVALNKGLRNMSE
+260 EQLAAVDKGLKELSK
-275 TTPVAAKDL
+275 TTPVSAAEL
-284 ANLAAVGGQLGVGI
+284 ANLAAVGGQLGI
-298 ENIEKFTKVI
+298 ETGETGETILKFTKTM
-308 ADMNVATNLTG
+308 ADMGAATNLTG
-319 EEGAATLAQFMNVM
+319 EQGAAAMARFLNVM
-333 GENIDN
+333 GESKDN

-347 VDLGNHSATTERDIA
+347 VDLGNHTATSEAEIA
-362 EMAQRMGSFARSVG
+362 EMALRMGKFGNTVG
-376 IGTPQVLGYAAALA
+376 MNSAQVLGYSAAL
-390 SMGVEAQAGGSAV
+390 SSLGIEAQMGGSAI
-403 GRTWASIQKA
+403 GRTWLSIQEA

-419 ELEAFAKYAGVS
+419 SLEAFAKYAGVS
-431 AEEFKKQWNTDASGA
+431 AADFKKQWSTDPSGA
-446 FNGLIKGLNQAE
+446 FNSLIKGLSATK
-458 DLTAA
+458 DLTKALGDLGIDNIQDKQAVMA
-463 LAEVGI
+463 LA
-469 NNTLDVTAIQL
+469 N
-480 LAKGYDLMT
+480 GYDLMT

-725 LDDAVK
+725 LDDVVK

-760 SYVSDYEAEKGR
+760 SYVSDYEAEKGK

-819 LSENAQRNATAA
+819 LSENAQRNAKAA

-844 NAEQYRKNME
+844 NAEQYSKNME

-966 GFTDVGQAAAKGDE
+966 GFTDIGQAAAKGDE

-986 KSIKSIGQQQG
+986 DSIKSIGQQQG
-997 LFDGLNADE
+997 LFDGLNTE
-1006 ISGKI
+1006 QITSKI

-1018 GLLPKGKQIRIT
+1018 GLLPK
-1030 ADGNIDIIDRAKQA
+1030 N
-1044 ADELNKKGNI
+1044 
-1054 KVKIDVNGNVELLNT
+1054 
-1069 ADKKLKELVKNNK
+1069 KELT
-1082 VDIKFNFDTKTSD
+1082 I
-1095 IFDKAG
+1095 
-1101 NKMGEITVDGKVIW
+1101 DGKVVW
-1115 TSDTTEPD
+1115 KSDTSEPD

-1183 GTAVYHVK
+1183 GTAVYRVK

-1198 ANRIQGKAKG
+1198 ANRIQGNAKG

-1333 TVKQNDELNKTSEK
+1333 TVKENDEKNKASEK

-1378 MVSSGKMTWDDY
+1378 MVSSGKMTWEDY
-1390 AEYMESAGE
+1390 TEYMESAGE
-1399 KMYDGRRDQSEKWL
+1399 KMYDSRRDQSEKWL

-1580 KENIEDLQSQIAM
+1580 KENIEDLQNQIAM

-1666 NMSAQIAAAKNA
+1666 NMSAQIAVAKNA

-1684 RQYNVLKDI
+1684 RQYNVLRDI

>member
-53 AEKNITTQ
+53 AGKNITTQ
-61 KNALKQV
+61 KNALKQA

-245 ETAFTGVRKTIDGTE
+245 ETAFTGVRKTVDGTE

-419 ELEAFAKYAGVS
+419 EIEAFAKYAGVS

-489 DCLNRSSKAYEENT
+489 DCLNRSSRAYEENT

-510 AAYNTVANKLKMA
+510 AAYNTTANKLKMA

-553 EALGNMSE
+553 EALGNMSDE
-561 GQKQVYLGIGKTV
+561 GKRAYLGIGKTV
-574 LVTGALSKA
+574 LVTRALSKGGA
-583 VAVGTKTIGGIVEGV
+583 AIVKTIGGVAEGI

-608 ALTGDATTAAVSIG
+608 ALTGDAATAAVSIG
-622 KVSGAVGGLV
+622 KVSGAVGGLI
-632 LACVAA
+632 LACVGA
-638 KKASDYVY
+638 KKASEYVY

-670 QKINAAQKEISE
+670 QKINAAQKEISQ

-819 LSENAQRNATAA
+819 LSENAQRNAKAA

-844 NAEQYRKNME
+844 NAEQYSKNME

-932 GDTLN
+932 GDTLD
-937 GVVNDY
+937 GVVKDY

-966 GFTDVGQAAAKGDE
+966 GFTDIGQAAAKGDE

-986 KSIKSIGQQQG
+986 NSIKSIGQQQG
-997 LFDGLNADE
+997 LFDGLNTEQITA
-1006 ISGKI
+1006 KI

-1018 GLLPKGKQIRIT
+1018 GLLPK
-1030 ADGNIDIIDRAKQA
+1030 N
-1044 ADELNKKGNI
+1044 
-1054 KVKIDVNGNVELLNT
+1054 
-1069 ADKKLKELVKNNK
+1069 KELT
-1082 VDIKFNFDTKTSD
+1082 I
-1095 IFDKAG
+1095 
-1101 NKMGEITVDGKVIW
+1101 DGKVVW
-1115 TSDTTEPD
+1115 KSDTSEPD

-1162 PAIPGTANYNGNFPK
+1162 PAIPGTANYKGNFPE
-1177 SAPTIE
+1177 SAPTIY
-1183 GTAVYHVK
+1183 GTAVYKVEYT
-1191 LMGGGVL
+1191 GGGIL
-1198 ANRIQGKAKG
+1198 NNRVQGKTWDGKVKENAKG

-1284 TTAKDDWTHYTKTHA
+1284 TTAKDDWTHHTKTHA

-1333 TVKQNDELNKTSEK
+1333 TVKQNDERNKASEK

-1399 KMYDGRRDQSEKWL
+1399 KMYDSRRDQSEKWL

-1580 KENIEDLQSQIAM
+1580 KENIEDLQNQIAM

-1666 NMSAQIAAAKNA
+1666 NMSSQIAAAKNA

-1684 RQYNVLKDI
+1684 RQYNVLRDI

-1699 LRMGATYTD
+1699 LRLGASYTD
-1708 SRTINNYQG
+1708 SRTINNYKG
-1717 TYNPK
+1717 EYNPK

>member
-1 MSTLGDINVVISAT
+1 MSEVDSINIRITAT
-15 DEASG
+15 DEASANIQRVSNSLNSLNSGGRNAQNVAAG
-20 VIEKVNASL
+20 VE
-29 GDLSG
+29 
-34 AGLERA
+34 
-40 NKSLKTFRDEMGK
+40 
-53 AEKNITTQ
+53 
-61 KNALKQV
+61 
-68 ETEYNKNTKGL
+68 
-79 NDNLKALK
+79 
-87 NNQSRVQ
+87 SRW
-94 NSIVTR
+94 TR
-100 QEELEKLKA
+100 
-109 SSVGL
+109 
-114 DKNSIA
+114 
-120 FKDNAKAIK
+120 
-129 WTQTEID
+129 
-136 GLQKQHKSIGAEIEK
+136 
-151 VNKDI
+151 
-156 QKNSD
+156 
-161 SVTAARKA
+161 
-169 VAEAEATYGKFAQK
+169 
-183 LPEVEAAQ
+183 
-191 KKIDKAMNAEKWV
+191 
-204 NTGKSMKDV
+204 TGKSMKDV

-245 ETAFTGVRKTIDGTE
+245 ETAFTGVRKTVDGTE
-260 EQFVALNKGLRNMSE
+260 EQLAAVDKGLKELSK
-275 TTPVAAKDL
+275 TTPVSAAEL
-284 ANLAAVGGQLGVGI
+284 ANLAAVGGQLGI
-298 ENIEKFTKVI
+298 ETGETGETILKFTKTM
-308 ADMNVATNLTG
+308 ADMGAATNLTG
-319 EEGAATLAQFMNVM
+319 EQGAAAMARFLNVM
-333 GENIDN
+333 GESKDN

-347 VDLGNHSATTERDIA
+347 VDLGNHTATSEAEIA
-362 EMAQRMGSFARSVG
+362 EMALRMGKFGNTVG
-376 IGTPQVLGYAAALA
+376 MNSAQVLGYSAAL
-390 SMGVEAQAGGSAV
+390 SSLGIEAQMGGSAI
-403 GRTWASIQKA
+403 GRTWLSIQEA

-419 ELEAFAKYAGVS
+419 SLEAFAKYAGVS
-431 AEEFKKQWNTDASGA
+431 AADFKKQWGTDPSGA
-446 FNGLIKGLNQAE
+446 FNSLIKGLSTTK
-458 DLTAA
+458 DLTKALGDLGIDNIQDKQAVMA
-463 LAEVGI
+463 LA
-469 NNTLDVTAIQL
+469 N
-480 LAKGYDLMT
+480 GYDLMT
-489 DCLNRSSKAYEENT
+489 DCLNRSSRAYEENT

-510 AAYNTVANKLKMA
+510 AAYNTTANKLKMA

-538 LPEVQKGAEWIGKAG
+538 LPEVQKGAELIGKAG

-725 LDDAVK
+725 LDDVVK

-760 SYVSDYEAEKGR
+760 SYVSDYEAEKGK

-819 LSENAQRNATAA
+819 LSENAQRNAKAA

-844 NAEQYRKNME
+844 NAEQYSKNME

-1155 GNHPTEA
+1155 GNHPTES

-1299 VTITQELE
+1299 VMITQELE

-1333 TVKQNDELNKTSEK
+1333 TVKQNDERNKASEK

-1390 AEYMESAGE
+1390 TEYMESAGE
-1399 KMYDGRRDQSEKWL
+1399 KMYDSRRDQSEKWL

-1420 KLSEEDYGAGLQ
+1420 KLSEEDYGAGLR

-1651 RELMKSTVDIAKLEA
+1651 RELMKSTVDIAKLEV

-1684 RQYNVLKDI
+1684 RQYNVLRDI

>member
-1 MSTLGDINVVISAT
+1 MSEVDSINIRITAT
-15 DEASG
+15 DEASANIQRVSNSLNSLNSGGRNAQNVAAG
-20 VIEKVNASL
+20 VE
-29 GDLSG
+29 
-34 AGLERA
+34 
-40 NKSLKTFRDEMGK
+40 
-53 AEKNITTQ
+53 
-61 KNALKQV
+61 
-68 ETEYNKNTKGL
+68 
-79 NDNLKALK
+79 
-87 NNQSRVQ
+87 SRW
-94 NSIVTR
+94 TR
-100 QEELEKLKA
+100 
-109 SSVGL
+109 
-114 DKNSIA
+114 
-120 FKDNAKAIK
+120 
-129 WTQTEID
+129 
-136 GLQKQHKSIGAEIEK
+136 
-151 VNKDI
+151 
-156 QKNSD
+156 
-161 SVTAARKA
+161 
-169 VAEAEATYGKFAQK
+169 
-183 LPEVEAAQ
+183 
-191 KKIDKAMNAEKWV
+191 
-204 NTGKSMKDV
+204 TGKSMKDV
-213 GGAIDDITKPLQF
+213 GGAIGDITKPLQF

-245 ETAFTGVRKTIDGTE
+245 ETAFTGVRKTVDGTE
-260 EQFVALNKGLRNMSE
+260 EQLAAVDKGLKEMSK
-275 TTPVAAKDL
+275 TTPVSAAEL
-284 ANLAAVGGQLGVGI
+284 ANLAAVGGQLGI
-298 ENIEKFTKVI
+298 ETGETGETILKFTKTM
-308 ADMNVATNLTG
+308 ADMGAATNLTG
-319 EEGAATLAQFMNVM
+319 EQGAAAMARFLNVM
-333 GENIDN
+333 GESKDN

-347 VDLGNHSATTERDIA
+347 VDLGNHTATSEAEIA
-362 EMAQRMGSFARSVG
+362 EMALRMGKFGNTVG
-376 IGTPQVLGYAAALA
+376 MNSAQVLGYSAAL
-390 SMGVEAQAGGSAV
+390 SSLGIEAQMGGSAI
-403 GRTWASIQKA
+403 GRTWLSIQEA

-419 ELEAFAKYAGVS
+419 SLEAFAKYAGVS
-431 AEEFKKQWNTDASGA
+431 AADFKKQWSTDPSGA
-446 FNGLIKGLNQAE
+446 FNSLIKGLSATK
-458 DLTAA
+458 DLTKALGDLGIDNIQDKQAVMA
-463 LAEVGI
+463 LA
-469 NNTLDVTAIQL
+469 N
-480 LAKGYDLMT
+480 GYDLMT

-561 GQKQVYLGIGKTV
+561 GQKQATLTAGKFI
-574 LVTGALSKA
+574 LVTGASTKA
-583 VAVGTKTIGGIVEGV
+583 VASGAKTIGGLVEGI
-598 GTLRGLFAGG
+598 GKLKEAANAGG
-608 ALTGDATTAAVSIG
+608 AAGKIASATLGLGKLGLAV
-622 KVSGAVGGLV
+622 GAVG
-632 LACVAA
+632 VAA
-638 KKASDYVY
+638 YGVSKAY
-646 DLNYNWSKGLEKG
+646 DTWYSSQYKWSKGLAEGNK
-659 DKSIDSSLEKY
+659 K
-670 QKINAAQKEISE
+670 ISE
-682 LKLTIESPESS
+682 SLNKYKQLSTVQQEIKGLKLVIENPESS
-693 QEQVETAKQRLEE
+693 QEQVEQAKARLNE
-706 IKQMLSEEYNLVIK
+706 IRELLSKEYNLVINS
-720 ADNSD
+720 DNSN
-725 LDDAVK
+725 LEETVETVRK
-731 SAQKISKNELQ
+731 MSENELKVNMSRQMDKLRYLQPKFDSYKENIVQLKQ
-742 QSINEQ
+742 QQTEASNAMEKYSNLSSTVDELGSKFRETGDMQAYKQGLIDVGKQLGIAISEGHDAADMLDIINNGADGKIGLESLKTIGNRYDEITGKINSLTAAQ
-748 SAELWERRGKFE
+748 EEYVAVSTEMANWSNELLGM
-760 SYVSDYEAEKGR
+760 G
-772 YNNALAKQTKFSDL
+772 AKQGNSQMVEENL
-786 KRQVS
+786 KRMGQ
-791 ELDSEYRAGN
+791 LIR
-801 ISLAQYNN
+801 
-809 SIKDLAKNAG
+809 NAG
-819 LSENAQRNATAA
+819 LDMAGYAQA
-831 VNEINTAYDNATY
+831 
-844 NAEQYRKNME
+844 
-854 NLTKAYTEVQD
+854 
-865 KAKNVAKA
+865 
-873 DAEMLNNAA
+873 
-882 VEGDTAQM
+882 
-890 EKTLSHMAD
+890 
-899 IVKTYKLNAGEFAQ
+899 
-913 TAALA
+913 AALA

-1101 NKMGEITVDGKVIW
+1101 NKMGEITVDGKVVW

-1123 SYKPEAEGTANFE
+1123 SYEPEDKNPTVVYGKDSTEPDGYQPTDKNATAIF
-1136 LGEHPT
+1136 GKDST
-1142 EAPDISGD
+1142 EPDGYQPENKY
-1150 ANFTL
+1150 ATVYYKV
-1155 GNHPTEA
+1155 E
-1162 PAIPGTANYNGNFPK
+1162 
-1177 SAPTIE
+1177 TI
-1183 GTAVYHVK
+1183 
-1191 LMGGGVL
+1191 GGGIL
-1198 ANRIQGKAKG
+1198 NNRVQGKTWDGKVKENAKG

-1333 TVKQNDELNKTSEK
+1333 TVKQNDERNKASEK

-1390 AEYMESAGE
+1390 TDYMESTGE
-1399 KMYDGRRDQSEKWL
+1399 ELYDSRKAQSEKWL

-1684 RQYNVLKDI
+1684 RQYNVLRDI

-1708 SRTINNYQG
+1708 SRTINEYQG
-1717 TYNPK
+1717 TYIPK

>member
-1 MSTLGDINVVISAT
+1 MSEVDSINIRITAT
-15 DEASG
+15 DEASANIQRVSNSLNSLNSGGRNAQNVAAG
-20 VIEKVNASL
+20 VE
-29 GDLSG
+29 
-34 AGLERA
+34 
-40 NKSLKTFRDEMGK
+40 
-53 AEKNITTQ
+53 
-61 KNALKQV
+61 
-68 ETEYNKNTKGL
+68 
-79 NDNLKALK
+79 
-87 NNQSRVQ
+87 SRW
-94 NSIVTR
+94 TR
-100 QEELEKLKA
+100 
-109 SSVGL
+109 
-114 DKNSIA
+114 
-120 FKDNAKAIK
+120 
-129 WTQTEID
+129 
-136 GLQKQHKSIGAEIEK
+136 
-151 VNKDI
+151 
-156 QKNSD
+156 
-161 SVTAARKA
+161 
-169 VAEAEATYGKFAQK
+169 
-183 LPEVEAAQ
+183 
-191 KKIDKAMNAEKWV
+191 
-204 NTGKSMKDV
+204 TGKSMKDV

-245 ETAFTGVRKTIDGTE
+245 ETAFTGVRKTVDGTE
-260 EQFVALNKGLRNMSE
+260 EQLAAVDKGLKELSK
-275 TTPVAAKDL
+275 TTPVSAAEL
-284 ANLAAVGGQLGVGI
+284 ANLAAVGGQLGI
-298 ENIEKFTKVI
+298 ETGETGETILKFTKTM
-308 ADMNVATNLTG
+308 ADMGAATNLTG
-319 EEGAATLAQFMNVM
+319 EQGAAAMARFLNVM
-333 GENIDN
+333 GESKDN

-347 VDLGNHSATTERDIA
+347 VDLGNHTATSEAEIA
-362 EMAQRMGSFARSVG
+362 EMALRMGKFGNTVG
-376 IGTPQVLGYAAALA
+376 MNSAQVLGYSAAL
-390 SMGVEAQAGGSAV
+390 SSLGIEAQMGGSAI
-403 GRTWASIQKA
+403 GRTWLSIQEA

-419 ELEAFAKYAGVS
+419 SLEAFAKYAGVS
-431 AEEFKKQWNTDASGA
+431 AADFKKQWSTDPSGA
-446 FNGLIKGLNQAE
+446 FNSLIKGLSTTK
-458 DLTAA
+458 DLTKALGDLGIDNIQDKQAVMA
-463 LAEVGI
+463 LA
-469 NNTLDVTAIQL
+469 N
-480 LAKGYDLMT
+480 GYDLMT

-510 AAYNTVANKLKMA
+510 AAYNTTANKLKMA

-561 GQKQVYLGIGKTV
+561 GQKQATLTAGKFI
-574 LVTGALSKA
+574 LVTGASTKA
-583 VAVGTKTIGGIVEGV
+583 VASGAKTIGGLVEGIGKLKEV
-598 GTLRGLFAGG
+598 ANAGG
-608 ALTGDATTAAVSIG
+608 AAGKIASATLGLGKFGIAV
-622 KVSGAVGGLV
+622 GAVTGGIYL
-632 LACVAA
+632 A
-638 KKASDYVY
+638 KKAYEGFENRKLNFSK
-646 DLNYNWSKGLEKG
+646 DLAADAAELL
-659 DKSIDSSLEKY
+659 DM
-670 QKINAAQKEISE
+670 QKRYSE
-682 LKLTIESPESS
+682 LNKLQWEYRDLTSRSNSGQLKGKELEY
-693 QEQVETAKQRLEE
+693 AKNRVEE
-706 IKQMLSEEYNLVIK
+706 IKKILSEQFKINVDSGDIDNAIEKSKQLMRSQMIPKRSELISQVGSISDNDYKDLVATWENNSRTLDEYSNKMQANSNASEAIQKLCNDWQELTVEQQMSVDKQKEFSKALNDAAHAGGIPEDWIYGYNEFGKALLDLGANYKELSDKSEKLRESINRDDETIRNMKKSCEDLAQIGILEIENGETEKGLNDMALAIK
-720 ADNSD
+720 KAGLS
-725 LDDAVK
+725 ATEY
-731 SAQKISKNELQ
+731 AQK
-742 QSINEQ
+742 
-748 SAELWERRGKFE
+748 A
-760 SYVSDYEAEKGR
+760 
-772 YNNALAKQTKFSDL
+772 ALAKT
-786 KRQVS
+786 
-791 ELDSEYRAGN
+791 
-801 ISLAQYNN
+801 
-809 SIKDLAKNAG
+809 
-819 LSENAQRNATAA
+819 
-831 VNEINTAYDNATY
+831 
-844 NAEQYRKNME
+844 
-854 NLTKAYTEVQD
+854 
-865 KAKNVAKA
+865 
-873 DAEMLNNAA
+873 
-882 VEGDTAQM
+882 
-890 EKTLSHMAD
+890 
-899 IVKTYKLNAGEFAQ
+899 
-913 TAALA
+913 
-918 MNGVDSLNT
+918 GVDSLST
-927 AWEKG
+927 AWRQAAEG
-932 GDTLN
+932 NGTALN
-937 GVVNDY
+937 NVVNEY
-943 IRAMNEFGASAQ
+943 INSMQKFGASAQ
-955 DTTVGAALIQN
+955 DTAVGAALIQN

-1299 VTITQELE
+1299 VMITQELE

-1333 TVKQNDELNKTSEK
+1333 TVKQNDERNKASEK

-1390 AEYMESAGE
+1390 TEYMESAGE
-1399 KMYDGRRDQSEKWL
+1399 KMYDSRRDQSEKWL

-1420 KLSEEDYGAGLQ
+1420 KLSEEDYGAGLR

-1684 RQYNVLKDI
+1684 RQYNVLRDI

>member
-1 MSTLGDINVVISAT
+1 MSEVDSINIRITAT
-15 DEASG
+15 DEASANIQRVSNSLNSLNSGGRNAQNVAAG
-20 VIEKVNASL
+20 VE
-29 GDLSG
+29 
-34 AGLERA
+34 
-40 NKSLKTFRDEMGK
+40 
-53 AEKNITTQ
+53 
-61 KNALKQV
+61 
-68 ETEYNKNTKGL
+68 
-79 NDNLKALK
+79 
-87 NNQSRVQ
+87 SRW
-94 NSIVTR
+94 TR
-100 QEELEKLKA
+100 
-109 SSVGL
+109 
-114 DKNSIA
+114 
-120 FKDNAKAIK
+120 
-129 WTQTEID
+129 
-136 GLQKQHKSIGAEIEK
+136 
-151 VNKDI
+151 
-156 QKNSD
+156 
-161 SVTAARKA
+161 
-169 VAEAEATYGKFAQK
+169 
-183 LPEVEAAQ
+183 
-191 KKIDKAMNAEKWV
+191 
-204 NTGKSMKDV
+204 TGKSMKDV

-245 ETAFTGVRKTIDGTE
+245 ETAFTGVRKTVDGTE

-339 VDRVGSSI
+339 VDRAGSSI

-561 GQKQVYLGIGKTV
+561 GQKQATLTAGKFI
-574 LVTGALSKA
+574 LVTGASTKA
-583 VAVGTKTIGGIVEGV
+583 VASGAKTIGGLVEGIGKLKEV
-598 GTLRGLFAGG
+598 ANAGG
-608 ALTGDATTAAVSIG
+608 AAGKIASATLGLGKFGIAV
-622 KVSGAVGGLV
+622 GAVTGGIYL
-632 LACVAA
+632 A
-638 KKASDYVY
+638 KKAYEGFENRKLNFSK
-646 DLNYNWSKGLEKG
+646 DLAADATELL
-659 DKSIDSSLEKY
+659 DM
-670 QKINAAQKEISE
+670 QKRYSE
-682 LKLTIESPESS
+682 LNKLQWEYRDLTSRSNSGQLKGKELEY
-693 QEQVETAKQRLEE
+693 AKNRVEE
-706 IKQMLSEEYNLVIK
+706 IKKILSEQFKINVDSGDIDNAIEKSKQLMRSQMIPKRSELISQVGSISDNDYKDLVATWENNSRTLDEYSNKMQANSNASEAIQKLCNDWQELTVEQQMSVDKQKEFSKALNDAAHAGGIPEDWIYGYNEFGKALLDLGANYKELSDKSEKLRESINRDDETIRNMKKSCEDLAQIGILEIENGETEKGLNDMALAIK
-720 ADNSD
+720 KAGLS
-725 LDDAVK
+725 ATEY
-731 SAQKISKNELQ
+731 AQK
-742 QSINEQ
+742 
-748 SAELWERRGKFE
+748 A
-760 SYVSDYEAEKGR
+760 
-772 YNNALAKQTKFSDL
+772 ALAKT
-786 KRQVS
+786 
-791 ELDSEYRAGN
+791 
-801 ISLAQYNN
+801 
-809 SIKDLAKNAG
+809 
-819 LSENAQRNATAA
+819 
-831 VNEINTAYDNATY
+831 
-844 NAEQYRKNME
+844 
-854 NLTKAYTEVQD
+854 
-865 KAKNVAKA
+865 
-873 DAEMLNNAA
+873 
-882 VEGDTAQM
+882 
-890 EKTLSHMAD
+890 
-899 IVKTYKLNAGEFAQ
+899 
-913 TAALA
+913 
-918 MNGVDSLNT
+918 GVDSLST
-927 AWEKG
+927 AWRQAAEG
-932 GDTLN
+932 NGTALN
-937 GVVNDY
+937 NVVNEY
-943 IRAMNEFGASAQ
+943 INSMQKFGASAQ
-955 DTTVGAALIQN
+955 DTAVGAALIKN
-966 GFTDVGQAAAKGDE
+966 GFNSIGQAAAAGKLDVISQQATELAHQLGLIPDN
-980 AVKGVL
+980 
-986 KSIKSIGQQQG
+986 KSISISASGDISILETAEDKIQSIQN
-997 LFDGLNADE
+997 DNITVSVNADGDVE
-1006 ISGKI
+1006 VLDKAG
-1011 NDIAHAI
+1011 NQVQYLEGI
-1018 GLLPKGKQIRIT
+1018 GAVSLQVN
-1030 ADGNIDIIDRAKQA
+1030 ADGNIDVLNDAGEKIAEIPKEVNTDTEINVNANTDSAKSA
-1044 ADELNKKGNI
+1044 INDLNSER
-1054 KVKIDVNGNVELLNT
+1054 VTVT
-1069 ADKKLKELVKNNK
+1069 ADADVTDADAKIKGLSQTVNITLNYKATGDVPKEN
-1082 VDIKFNFDTKTSD
+1082 
-1095 IFDKAG
+1095 
-1101 NKMGEITVDGKVIW
+1101 
-1115 TSDTTEPD
+1115 
-1123 SYKPEAEGTANFE
+1123 
-1136 LGEHPT
+1136 
-1142 EAPDISGD
+1142 
-1150 ANFTL
+1150 
-1155 GNHPTEA
+1155 
-1162 PAIPGTANYNGNFPK
+1162 
-1177 SAPTIE
+1177 
-1183 GTAVYHVK
+1183 
-1191 LMGGGVL
+1191 
-1198 ANRIQGKAKG
+1198 AKG

-1333 TVKQNDELNKTSEK
+1333 TVKQNDELNKASEK

>member
-1 MSTLGDINVVISAT
+1 MSTLDDINVVISAT

-53 AEKNITTQ
+53 AEKNIKSQ
-61 KNALKQV
+61 KENVISNQKALQSASVTLREKQAAV
-68 ETEYNKNTKGL
+68 KAVAREYKANT
-79 NDNLKALK
+79 AELK
-87 NNQSRVQ
+87 NNGSALKLEAENISKTIAQNKEKISTLQ
-94 NSIVTR
+94 NSNKSLKR
-100 QEELEKLKA
+100 NSEEYKKNAEQIKKVRSENTDLISKNKA
-109 SSVGL
+109 L
-114 DKNSIA
+114 TASIKENDSA
-120 FKDNAKAIK
+120 
-129 WTQTEID
+129 
-136 GLQKQHKSIGAEIEK
+136 IEK
-151 VNKDI
+151 AAKKYKDA
-156 QKNSD
+156 QAEVKE
-161 SVTAARKA
+161 AAAEYKKQSAAVKESKKA

-339 VDRVGSSI
+339 VDRAGSSI

-376 IGTPQVLGYAAALA
+376 IDTPQVLGYAAALA

-413 VSGGGE
+413 VSSGGE
-419 ELEAFAKYAGVS
+419 SLEAFAKYAGVS

-446 FNGLIKGLNQAE
+446 FNGFIKGLSQSK

-463 LAEVGI
+463 LEEVGI

-510 AAYNTVANKLKMA
+510 AAYNTTANKLKMA

-583 VAVGTKTIGGIVEGV
+583 VAVGTKTIGGMVEGI

-608 ALTGDATTAAVSIG
+608 ALTGDAATAAVSIG

-670 QKINAAQKEISE
+670 QKINAAQKEISQ

-725 LDDAVK
+725 LDDVVK

-809 SIKDLAKNAG
+809 SVKDLAKNAG

-844 NAEQYRKNME
+844 NAEQYSKNME

-865 KAKNVAKA
+865 KAKNVAKV

-932 GDTLN
+932 GDTLD

-955 DTTVGAALIQN
+955 DTAVGAALIQN
-966 GFTDVGQAAAKGDE
+966 GFADIGQAAAKGDE

-986 KSIKSIGQQQG
+986 DSIKSIGQQQG
-997 LFDGLNADE
+997 LFDGLNTEQITA
-1006 ISGKI
+1006 KI

-1018 GLLPKGKQIRIT
+1018 GLLPK
-1030 ADGNIDIIDRAKQA
+1030 N
-1044 ADELNKKGNI
+1044 
-1054 KVKIDVNGNVELLNT
+1054 
-1069 ADKKLKELVKNNK
+1069 KELT
-1082 VDIKFNFDTKTSD
+1082 I
-1095 IFDKAG
+1095 
-1101 NKMGEITVDGKVIW
+1101 DGKVVW
-1115 TSDTTEPD
+1115 KSDTSEPD

-1162 PAIPGTANYNGNFPK
+1162 PAIPGTANYKGNFPE
-1177 SAPTIE
+1177 SAPTIY
-1183 GTAVYHVK
+1183 GTAVYKVEYT
-1191 LMGGGVL
+1191 GGGIL
-1198 ANRIQGKAKG
+1198 NNRIQGKTWDGKVKENAKG

-1268 MGIPHYAQG
+1268 MGIPRYAQG

-1333 TVKQNDELNKTSEK
+1333 TVKQNDERNKASEK

-1399 KMYDGRRDQSEKWL
+1399 KMYDSRRDQSEKWL

-1495 ADYNDSKLDF
+1495 SEYNDSKLDF

-1580 KENIEDLQSQIAM
+1580 KENIEDLQNQIAM

-1684 RQYNVLKDI
+1684 RQYNVLRDI

-1717 TYNPK
+1717 TYSPK

>member
-1 MSTLGDINVVISAT
+1 MSTLDDINVVISAT

-53 AEKNITTQ
+53 AEKNIKSQ
-61 KNALKQV
+61 KENVISNQKALQSASVTLREKQAAV
-68 ETEYNKNTKGL
+68 KAVAREYKANT
-79 NDNLKALK
+79 AELK
-87 NNQSRVQ
+87 NNGSALKLEAENISKTIAQNKEKISTLQ
-94 NSIVTR
+94 NSNKSLKR
-100 QEELEKLKA
+100 NSEEYKKNAEQIKKVRSENTDLISKNKA
-109 SSVGL
+109 L
-114 DKNSIA
+114 TASIKENDSA
-120 FKDNAKAIK
+120 
-129 WTQTEID
+129 
-136 GLQKQHKSIGAEIEK
+136 IEK
-151 VNKDI
+151 AAKKYKDA
-156 QKNSD
+156 QAEVKE
-161 SVTAARKA
+161 AAAEYKKQSAAVKESKKA

-245 ETAFTGVRKTIDGTE
+245 ETAFTGVRKTVDGTE

-446 FNGLIKGLNQAE
+446 FNGFIKGLSQSK

-463 LAEVGI
+463 LEEVGI

-489 DCLNRSSKAYEENT
+489 DCLNRSSRAYEENT

-510 AAYNTVANKLKMA
+510 AAYNTTANKLKMA

-561 GQKQVYLGIGKTV
+561 GQKQATLTAGKFI
-574 LVTGALSKA
+574 LVTGASTKA
-583 VAVGTKTIGGIVEGV
+583 VASGAKTIGGLVEGIGKLKEV
-598 GTLRGLFAGG
+598 ANAGG
-608 ALTGDATTAAVSIG
+608 AAGKIASATLGLG
-622 KVSGAVGGLV
+622 KLGLAVGVVTGGIYL
-632 LACVAA
+632 A
-638 KKASDYVY
+638 KKAYEGFENRKLNFSK
-646 DLNYNWSKGLEKG
+646 DLAADAAELL
-659 DKSIDSSLEKY
+659 DM
-670 QKINAAQKEISE
+670 QKRYSE
-682 LKLTIESPESS
+682 LNKLQWEYRDLTSRSNSGQLKGEEL
-693 QEQVETAKQRLEE
+693 EYAKNRVEE
-706 IKQMLSEEYNLVIK
+706 IKKILSEQFKINVDSGDIDNAIEKSKQLMRSQMIPKRSELISQVGSISDNDYKDLVATWENNSRTLDEYSNKMQANSNASEAIQKLCNDWQELTVEQQMSVDKQKEFSKALNDAAHAGGIPEDWIYGYNEFGKALLDLGANYKELSDKSEKLRESINRDDETIRNMKKSCEDLAQIGILEIENGETEKGLNDMALAIK
-720 ADNSD
+720 KAGLS
-725 LDDAVK
+725 ATEY
-731 SAQKISKNELQ
+731 AQK
-742 QSINEQ
+742 
-748 SAELWERRGKFE
+748 A
-760 SYVSDYEAEKGR
+760 
-772 YNNALAKQTKFSDL
+772 ALAKT
-786 KRQVS
+786 
-791 ELDSEYRAGN
+791 
-801 ISLAQYNN
+801 
-809 SIKDLAKNAG
+809 
-819 LSENAQRNATAA
+819 
-831 VNEINTAYDNATY
+831 
-844 NAEQYRKNME
+844 
-854 NLTKAYTEVQD
+854 
-865 KAKNVAKA
+865 
-873 DAEMLNNAA
+873 
-882 VEGDTAQM
+882 
-890 EKTLSHMAD
+890 
-899 IVKTYKLNAGEFAQ
+899 
-913 TAALA
+913 
-918 MNGVDSLNT
+918 GVDSLST
-927 AWEKG
+927 AWRQAAEG
-932 GDTLN
+932 NGTALN
-937 GVVNDY
+937 NVVNEY
-943 IRAMNEFGASAQ
+943 INSMQKFGASAQ

-966 GFTDVGQAAAKGDE
+966 GFADIGQAAAKGDE

-986 KSIKSIGQQQG
+986 DSIKSIGQQQG
-997 LFDGLNADE
+997 LFDGLNTEQITA
-1006 ISGKI
+1006 KI

-1018 GLLPKGKQIRIT
+1018 GLLPK
-1030 ADGNIDIIDRAKQA
+1030 N
-1044 ADELNKKGNI
+1044 
-1054 KVKIDVNGNVELLNT
+1054 
-1069 ADKKLKELVKNNK
+1069 KELT
-1082 VDIKFNFDTKTSD
+1082 I
-1095 IFDKAG
+1095 
-1101 NKMGEITVDGKVIW
+1101 DGKVVW
-1115 TSDTTEPD
+1115 KSDTSEPD
-1123 SYKPEAEGTANFE
+1123 SYEPEAEGTANFE

-1142 EAPDISGD
+1142 EAPNISGD

-1162 PAIPGTANYNGNFPK
+1162 PAIPGTTNYNGNFPK

-1198 ANRIQGKAKG
+1198 ANRIQGNAKG

-1333 TVKQNDELNKTSEK
+1333 TVKQNDERNKASEK

-1399 KMYDGRRDQSEKWL
+1399 KMYDSRRDQSEKWL

-1420 KLSEEDYGAGLQ
+1420 KLSEDDYGAGLQ

-1495 ADYNDSKLDF
+1495 SEYNDSKLDF

-1684 RQYNVLKDI
+1684 RQYNVLRDI